1 MSATTMEQLEI
12 QVNSSSTN
20 AVEGIS
26 KLSRSLNRLNT
37 VLKGSFDT
45 SNVVQGIQTLNAGLK
60 QLDGSAA
67 DKLRNIAESLKAI
80 KSVGAVTVSV
90 TDGDSDINKL
100 KLEVKSLREELDKL
114 TTSSAR
120 KSTNTSFWSSLR
132 VAING
137 VSSSMS
143 SQKTTTDTNTASMNK
158 QATTG
163 SRLASVLYS
172 LRDAYQ
178 AAASGNNNMAK
189 SNENSGKSYTDLLS
203 KGTIF
208 FNIAKATW
216 GTIKGLID
224 QSNQYTENLNLFT
237 ASLGEYAGE
246 AQQFAERASE
256 VLGID
261 PSEFMRNEGTFNS
274 IIEGFGV
281 ANDQAYLMSKNLTQL
296 GYDISS
302 FYNTDV
308 ETAMQKLQSGISGEL
323 EPLRRL
329 GYDLSVARLQQEAY
343 NLGISKSVSNMTQAE
358 KSQLRYY
365 AIMTQVTQVQGD
377 MARTL
382 NAPAN
387 QLRVFQAQCTMA
399 ARAIGNIFIPIL
411 NKVLPYLIAFAKIV
425 RLVASA
431 IAGVFGFKLPKVD
444 YSGMNAG
451 AKAMGNLGDKTDGAN
466 NSLGKTPKKVNKVT
480 KALKKLKNATIGIDE
495 LNIISPDTNSSPSGS
510 GGSGGIGG
518 GGGGGIGGIGGGDLG
533 FKLPEYDFLKGA
545 IGAKTDEIVKKIK
558 KAIKTITLILGGA
571 LLAVGAIIFFFA
583 GKNVKGLGIGL
594 GLMVAGAATLAAGIA
609 FGLNNDV
616 IENIKNICSAIAG
629 VLGGA
634 MLALGALFL
643 FYGWKNP
650 KGMALGLGLMVVGAA
665 SLGTAIAVKLNGNI
679 SDEILS
685 ILSTIAKILGGAL
698 LAVGAIIFFFGG
710 KTPTS
715 MSLGLGLMIAGAVTL
730 AAGIGLGTGSIVN
743 DVKRMITQ
751 IMIVVGAATLA
762 IGAILVAA
770 GFLTKG
776 IPLMIAGVSS
786 LVTAAVINKNAIA
799 KFITGSVKS
808 VWKLIEDNS
817 VFFMFLGLI
826 LLISGIGIPLGIGL
840 LGLGAAGLYT
850 SLSRSDSGASK
861 FLAKVNKFFKS
872 IKDAWDDFV
881 GWCSKAWENFKKSKF
896 FSWLFGGDDK
906 GTKKTKGGGFDNKF
920 LSGYTKDSL
929 KVGETVGKNVKKGT
943 EKGWG
948 DSAKGF
954 FEKYLKPMKETSK
967 RTKVDAP
974 KPQLED
980 NTGELWKQFKGWW
993 KKKTGTPLSVKGTVE
1008 LAQKGWKSVQDW
1020 VSKYIG
1026 EPVSESVKLAKE
1038 KWKTVKDWVG
1048 KHIGGAFSEKVKLAK
1063 EKWEDVKSWV
1073 SKHLGGDFFEN
1084 VGLSKTWDTVLKWV
1098 KEHTGGI
1105 FYKGV
1110 HLLKSFGKG
1119 IQTVKDWLTQ
1129 KPQSGG
1135 EVKKK
1140 IGVTKTKSWAS
1151 GIASWI
1157 KGKGNWGGSVKKE
1170 IGVSKS
1176 KDWNIG
1182 GIAKWIIRNY
1192 MGGKVAKPINLK
1204 TNGWSK
1210 VSSWITKSHMGG
1222 NVAKA
1227 IDLAKGN
1234 WKKKSVAGWVG
1245 SKDNI
1250 GDPVEKSIN
1259 LVKGNWAKKSVA
1271 EWVKDHSSSNSV
1283 TVKVNLKKN
1292 GGKTAGGGIFTK
1304 RDFTLLAGGGVITDS
1319 IWKATPKYAGGTNNA
1334 HGSMFIAG
1342 EAGAELVGHINGR
1355 TEVMNRFQLASVME
1369 HAIVVGMSRF
1379 TQFWSE
1385 LSKNVV
1391 LCANG
1396 VINAVLVSADAING
1410 NMAMATATSYEGV
1423 NRLARYAVSDDSR
1436 NINND
1441 RISNEEWKRNMR
1453 DFYVEYVEPTLKG
1466 IANDTKRQAD
1476 KKETTVVQ
1484 IGNKTVAKSI
1494 REQEKANGYR
1504 FTK

>member
-26 KLSRSLNRLNT
+26 KLSRSLSRLNT

-67 DKLRNIAESLKAI
+67 DKLKNIAESLKAL
-80 KSVGAVTVSV
+80 KSTGSV
-90 TDGDSDINKL
+90 NISITDGDSDIDKL

-114 TTSSAR
+114 TTSSGR
-120 KSTNTSFWSSLR
+120 TSTNTSVWSSLR
-132 VAING
+132 VAINS
-137 VSSSMS
+137 VSASMS
-143 SQKTTTDTNTASMNK
+143 SQKAKADQNTASMNQ
-158 QATTG
+158 QAATG
-163 SRLASVLYS
+163 SKLINVLYS
-172 LRDAYQ
+172 LRNAYQ
-178 AAASGNNNMAK
+178 ATASSNNNMAN
-189 SNENSGKSYTDLLS
+189 SNKGSGKSYTDLLS
-203 KGTIF
+203 KMTIWI
-208 FNIAKATW
+208 NAGKAVL
-216 GTIKGLID
+216 GTIKGVID
-224 QSNQYTENLNLFT
+224 QSNQYTEDLNLFT
-237 ASLGEYAGE
+237 AAMGEYAGE

-261 PSEFMRNEGTFNS
+261 PGEFMRNEGTFNS

-302 FYNTDV
+302 FFNTDV

-431 IAGVFGFKLPKVD
+431 IASVFGFKLPKVD
-444 YSGMNAG
+444 YSGMNTG
-451 AKAMGNLGDKTDGAN
+451 AKAMGDLADKTNGAN

-558 KAIKTITLILGGA
+558 KAVKTITLILGGA
-571 LLAVGAIIFFFA
+571 LLAVGAIVFFFA

-616 IENIKNICSAIAG
+616 IENIKNVCSAIAG

-634 MLALGALFL
+634 LLALGAIFL
-643 FYGWKNP
+643 FYGGKYP
-650 KGMALGLGLMVVGAA
+650 KGMAIGLGLMVLGAV
-665 SLGTAIAVKLNGNI
+665 SLGTAIAVQLNGNI
-679 SDEILS
+679 SKEIS
-685 ILSTIAKILGGAL
+685 STLSTIAKILGGAM
-698 LAVGAIIFFFGG
+698 LALGAILFFFGG
-710 KTPTS
+710 KIPKT

-730 AAGIGLGTGSIVN
+730 ATGIGLGTGSIVS

-762 IGAILVAA
+762 IGAILVAC

-776 IPLMIAGVSS
+776 IPLMLAGVSS
-786 LVTAAVINKNAIA
+786 LVTAAAINKNAIA
-799 KFITGSVKS
+799 KFLSGSLKS
-808 VWKLIEDNS
+808 IWKVIENNS
-817 VFFMFLGLI
+817 AFFIFIGL
-826 LLISGIGIPLGIGL
+826 LMLISGTFVPLGIGL
-840 LGLGAAGLYT
+840 IGLGAAGLYT

-861 FLAKVNKFFKS
+861 VLAKINKFFKS

-881 GWCSKAWENFKKSKF
+881 DWCSKAWENFKKSKF
-896 FSWLFGGDDK
+896 FGWLFGDDK
-906 GTKKTKGGGFDNKF
+906 STKKTKSGGMDNKF

-993 KKKTGTPLSVKGTVE
+993 KKKTGTPLSVKGMVE
-1008 LAQKGWKSVQDW
+1008 LGQKGWKSVQDW

-1038 KWKTVKDWVG
+1038 KWNTVKDWV
-1048 KHIGGAFSEKVKLAK
+1048 KDHVGGMFSEKVKLAK

-1073 SKHLGGDFFEN
+1073 SNFLGGDFFEN

-1140 IGVTKTKSWAS
+1140 VGVTKSKGWLN
-1151 GIASWI
+1151 GIAEWI

-1192 MGGKVAKPINLK
+1192 MGGKVAKPIDLK
-1204 TNGWSK
+1204 KNGWSK
-1210 VSSWITKSHMGG
+1210 VSSW
-1222 NVAKA
+1222 V
-1227 IDLAKGN
+1227 
-1234 WKKKSVAGWVG
+1234 KKF
-1245 SKDNI
+1245 I
-1250 GDPVEKSIN
+1250 GDPVKSAVA
-1259 LVKGNWAKKSVA
+1259 LTKKGWENVGKWVGSEGNIGDSVEAKIKLAKSGWSHSVA
-1271 EWVKDHSSSNSV
+1271 KWVKDNSKSEEV
-1283 TVKVNLKKN
+1283 IVYVKLKKKGAN
-1292 GGKTAGGGIFTK
+1292 GAAGGGIFTK
-1304 RDFTLLAGGGVITDS
+1304 RDFTFFASGGVITDS

-1369 HAIVVGMSRF
+1369 HSIVVGMSRF

-1453 DFYVEYVEPTLKG
+1453 DFYVEYVEPTLRD

-1484 IGNKTVAKSI
+1484 IGNKTVAKAV

>member
-67 DKLRNIAESLKAI
+67 DKLKNIAESLKAL
-80 KSVGAVTVSV
+80 KSTGSV
-90 TDGDSDINKL
+90 NISITDGDSDIDKL
-100 KLEVKSLREELDKL
+100 KLEVNSLREELDKL

-120 KSTNTSFWSSLR
+120 KSTNTSVWSSLR
-132 VAING
+132 VAINS
-137 VSSSMS
+137 VSASMS
-143 SQKTTTDTNTASMNK
+143 SQKAKADQNTASMNN
-158 QATTG
+158 QAATG
-163 SRLASVLYS
+163 SKLISVLYS
-172 LRDAYQ
+172 LRNAYQ
-178 AAASGNNNMAK
+178 AAASSNNNMAN
-189 SNENSGKSYTDLLS
+189 SNKGSGKSYTDLLS
-203 KGTIF
+203 KMTIWI
-208 FNIAKATW
+208 NGGKAIL
-216 GTIKGLID
+216 GTIKGFID
-224 QSNQYTENLNLFT
+224 QSNQYTEDLNLFT
-237 ASLGEYAGE
+237 AAMGEYAGE

-261 PSEFMRNEGTFNS
+261 PGEFMRNEGTFNS
-274 IIEGFGV
+274 IITGFGV

-296 GYDISS
+296 GYDLSS

-323 EPLRRL
+323 EPLRRW
-329 GYDLSVARLQQEAY
+329 GYDLSVARLQQEAL

-399 ARAIGNIFIPIL
+399 ARAIGDVFIPIL

-425 RLVASA
+425 RMVFAG
-431 IAGVFGFKLPKVD
+431 IAKMFHVELPKPD
-444 YSGMNAG
+444 YSGMNTG
-451 AKAMGNLGDKTDGAN
+451 AKAMGDLADKTNGAN

-545 IGAKTDEIVKKIK
+545 VGAKTDEIVKKIK
-558 KAIKTITLILGGA
+558 KAVKTITLILGGA
-571 LLAVGAIIFFFA
+571 LLAIGAIVFFFA
-583 GKNVKGLGIGL
+583 GKDPKGLGIGL
-594 GLMVAGAATLAAGIA
+594 GLMVAGAVTLAAGIA

-616 IENIKNICSAIAG
+616 IENIKNVCSAIAG

-634 MLALGALFL
+634 LLALGAIFL
-643 FYGWKNP
+643 FYGGKYP
-650 KGMALGLGLMVVGAA
+650 KGMAIGLGLMVLGAV
-665 SLGTAIAVKLNGNI
+665 SLGTAIAVQLNGNI
-679 SDEILS
+679 SKEIS
-685 ILSTIAKILGGAL
+685 STLSTIAKILGGAM
-698 LAVGAIIFFFGG
+698 LALGAILFFFGG
-710 KTPTS
+710 KIPRS

-730 AAGIGLGTGSIVN
+730 ATGIGLGTGSIVS
-743 DVKRMITQ
+743 DVKRIITQ

-762 IGAILVAA
+762 IGAILVAC
-770 GFLTKG
+770 GVLTKG

-799 KFITGSVKS
+799 KFLSSSLKS
-808 VWKLIEDNS
+808 IWKVIENNS
-817 VFFMFLGLI
+817 AFFIFIGL
-826 LLISGIGIPLGIGL
+826 LMLISGIWIPLGIGL
-840 LGLGAAGLYT
+840 IGLGAAGLYT

-861 FLAKVNKFFKS
+861 VLAKINKFFKS

-881 GWCSKAWENFKKSKF
+881 GWCSEAWENFKKSKF
-896 FSWLFGGDDK
+896 FSWLTGDD
-906 GTKKTKGGGFDNKF
+906 TTAKKNKSGGMDNKF

-980 NTGELWKQFKGWW
+980 NTGELWKQFKAWW
-993 KKKTGTPLSVKGTVE
+993 KQKTGTPLSVKGMVE

-1038 KWKTVKDWVG
+1038 KWDTVKKWVG
-1048 KHIGGAFSEKVKLAK
+1048 KHVGGMFSEKVKLAQ
-1063 EKWEDVKSWV
+1063 EKWDDVKSWV
-1073 SKHLGGDFFEN
+1073 SKFLGGDFFEN

-1140 IGVTKTKSWAS
+1140 VGVTKTKSWAS

-1192 MGGKVAKPINLK
+1192 MGGKVAKPIDLK
-1204 TNGWSK
+1204 KNGWSK
-1210 VSSWITKSHMGG
+1210 VSSWISKSYMGG
-1222 NVAKA
+1222 KVAKA
-1227 IDLAKGN
+1227 IDLTKG
-1234 WKKKSVAGWVG
+1234 WKGDTVAEWVKSKSGDSVG
-1245 SKDNI
+1245 KAVS
-1250 GDPVEKSIN
+1250 
-1259 LVKGNWAKKSVA
+1259 LVKGNWKGKSVA
-1271 EWVKDHSSSNSV
+1271 EWVKANSKSEEV
-1283 TVKVNLKKN
+1283 VVSVKLKKK
-1292 GGKTAGGGIFTK
+1292 GARGAAGGGIFTK
-1304 RDFTLLAGGGVITDS
+1304 RDFTFLASGGVITDS

-1453 DFYVEYVEPTLKG
+1453 DFYVEYVEPTLRG

-1484 IGNKTVAKSI
+1484 IGNKTVAKAV
-1494 REQEKANGYR
+1494 REQEKANGYK

>member
-12 QVNSSSTN
+12 QINSSSTN

-37 VLKGSFDT
+37 VLKNSFDT

-67 DKLRNIAESLKAI
+67 DKLRNIAESLKAL
-80 KSVGAVTVSV
+80 KSVGTVTVSV
-90 TDGDSDINKL
+90 TNGDSDVNKIR
-100 KLEVKSLREELDKL
+100 VKVESLRQSMGNLTETLN
-114 TTSSAR
+114 TTSTAAS
-120 KSTNTSFWSSLR
+120 KTNSSLNALSTGVSAAKTNQSSLSASSIQSATGMNKMSANALSLRAVLSSLKNATQR
-132 VAING
+132 VADSNDNMSK
-137 VSSSMS
+137 SSV
-143 SQKTTTDTNTASMNK
+143 K
-158 QATTG
+158 AT
-163 SRLASVLYS
+163 L
-172 LRDAYQ
+172 
-178 AAASGNNNMAK
+178 
-189 SNENSGKSYTDLLS
+189 SYTDLLS
-203 KGTIF
+203 KAAIWIGTAKTIF
-208 FNIAKATW
+208 
-216 GTIKGLID
+216 GTIKSFVD
-224 QSNQYTENLNLFT
+224 KSNQYVEDLNLFT

-246 AQQFAERASE
+246 AQKFAERASE
-256 VLGID
+256 ILGID
-261 PSEFMRNEGTFNS
+261 PSEFMRNEGVFNS

-296 GYDISS
+296 GYDLSS

-308 ETAMQKLQSGISGEL
+308 ETAMQKLQSGVSGEL
-323 EPLRRL
+323 EPLRRW
-329 GYDLSVARLQQEAY
+329 GYDLSVARLQQEAL

-387 QLRVFQAQCTMA
+387 QLRVFKAQCIMA
-399 ARAIGNIFIPIL
+399 ARAIGDVFIPII

-425 RLVASA
+425 RMVFAG
-431 IAGVFGFKLPKVD
+431 IAKVFGFSLPKVD
-444 YSGMNAG
+444 YSGINTG
-451 AKAMGNLGDKTDGAN
+451 AKAMGNLGDKTNGAN
-466 NSLGKTPKKVNKVT
+466 NALGKTPKKVNKVT

-545 IGAKTDEIVKKIK
+545 VASKADEIVKKIK
-558 KAIKTITLILGGA
+558 STVKKIALILGGA
-571 LLAVGAIIFFFA
+571 LLAVGAILFFF
-583 GKNVKGLGIGL
+583 GGLKEKG
-594 GLMVAGAATLAAGIA
+594 
-609 FGLNNDV
+609 
-616 IENIKNICSAIAG
+616 
-629 VLGGA
+629 
-634 MLALGALFL
+634 
-643 FYGWKNP
+643 
-650 KGMALGLGLMVVGAA
+650 LGLGLMAAGAVMFGTGVAA
-665 SLGTAIAVKLNGNI
+665 SLNGKVSKDIMKILTEITA
-679 SDEILS
+679 
-685 ILSTIAKILGGAL
+685 ILGGAL
-698 LAVGAIIFFFGG
+698 LA
-710 KTPTS
+710 
-715 MSLGLGLMIAGAVTL
+715 LGAVLFFTGGSKAL
-730 AAGIGLGTGSIVN
+730 GIGLMVAGATSLVASIGLSTGAITN
-743 DVKRMITQ
+743 DIKRMVTQ
-751 IMIVVGAATLA
+751 ITLIVAAATLA
-762 IGAILVAA
+762 IGAILLYFGQIKLAVPLLLIGVA
-770 GFLTKG
+770 
-776 IPLMIAGVSS
+776 S
-786 LVTAAVINKNAIA
+786 LVTAVGINKNAIV
-799 KFITGSVKS
+799 KFISSGIKAVWKFIQNFSACFIVLGVTMIMSEAMMPIGIALLALGATALVSGIVTDGGGNIKSSVKS
-808 VWKLIEDNS
+808 FMTATKKIIMNVGKLALGVLLLMVPGLQS
-817 VFFMFLGLI
+817 RGLGLI
-826 LLISGIGIPLGIGL
+826 ADGL
-840 LGLGAAGLYT
+840 DGLKGKG
-850 SLSRSDSGASK
+850 DSGFSK
-861 FLAKVNKFFKS
+861 VLGKVSGFFKG
-872 IKDAWDDFV
+872 IKKLWDDFYK
-881 GWCSKAWENFKKSKF
+881 WCGEAWKNFKKSKF
-896 FSWLFGGDDK
+896 FGWLFADDDK
-906 GTKKTKGGGFDNKF
+906 STKKTKGGGFDNKF

-980 NTGELWKQFKGWW
+980 NTAELWKQFKGWW
-993 KKKTGTPLSVKGTVE
+993 EKKTGTPLSVKGMVE
-1008 LAQKGWKSVQDW
+1008 LTQKGWKSVQDW

-1048 KHIGGAFSEKVKLAK
+1048 NHIGGAFSEKVNLAK

-1073 SKHLGGDFFEN
+1073 SKFLGGDFFEN

-1135 EVKKK
+1135 EVKKQ
-1140 IGVTKTKSWAS
+1140 IGVTKTKSWSS
-1151 GIASWI
+1151 GIAAWI

-1192 MGGKVAKPINLK
+1192 MGGKVAKPIDLK
-1204 TNGWSK
+1204 KNGWSK
-1210 VSSWITKSHMGG
+1210 VSSWVSKFKGNPVNAAVKLAKKDWKTVGEWVGSKGNTGDPVKKSI
-1222 NVAKA
+1222 N
-1227 IDLAKGN
+1227 LAKGN
-1234 WKKKSVAGWVG
+1234 WAG
-1245 SKDNI
+1245 KT
-1250 GDPVEKSIN
+1250 VE
-1259 LVKGNWAKKSVA
+1259 
-1271 EWVKDHSSSNSV
+1271 EWVKKHSTGNGITV
-1283 TVKVNLKKN
+1283 TVNLKKK
-1292 GGKTAGGGIFTK
+1292 GGKAAGGGIFTK

-1396 VINAVLVSADAING
+1396 VINAVLVSSDAING
-1410 NMAMATATSYEGV
+1410 NMAMATATSYEGI
-1423 NRLARYAVSDDSR
+1423 NRLARYAVSEDSR

-1441 RISNEEWKRNMR
+1441 RISDEEWKRNMR

>member
-12 QVNSSSTN
+12 QINSSSTN

-26 KLSRSLNRLNT
+26 KLSRSLNRLNA
-37 VLKGSFDT
+37 VLKSSFDT
-45 SNVVQGIQTLNAGLK
+45 SNIVQGIQTLNAGLK

-67 DKLRNIAESLKAI
+67 DKLRNIAESLKAL
-80 KSVGAVTVSV
+80 KSVGTVTVSI
-90 TDGDSDINKL
+90 TNGDSDVNKL
-100 KLEVKSLREELDKL
+100 RVEVESLRQSMGNL
-114 TTSSAR
+114 TETLNATSTAASKTNSSLTALSTGVSAAKTSQSSLSASSIR
-120 KSTNTSFWSSLR
+120 SATGMDRMSTTGLSLR
-132 VAING
+132 VILSSLKNAIQGAADSNNDMAN
-137 VSSSMS
+137 SSKKTSM
-143 SQKTTTDTNTASMNK
+143 
-158 QATTG
+158 
-163 SRLASVLYS
+163 
-172 LRDAYQ
+172 
-178 AAASGNNNMAK
+178 
-189 SNENSGKSYTDLLS
+189 SYTDLLS
-203 KGTIF
+203 KASIWFG
-208 FNIAKATW
+208 IAKKIFGA
-216 GTIKGLID
+216 IKSCVD
-224 QSNQYTENLNLFT
+224 QSNQYVEDVNLFT
-237 ASLGEYAGE
+237 ASMGEYAGE
-246 AQQFAERASE
+246 AQKFAERASE

-261 PSEFMRNEGTFNS
+261 PGEFMRNEGTFNS

-296 GYDISS
+296 GYDLSS

-323 EPLRRL
+323 EPLRRW
-329 GYDLSVARLQQEAY
+329 GYDLSVARLQQEAL

-387 QLRVFQAQCTMA
+387 QLRVFKAQCIMA
-399 ARAIGNIFIPIL
+399 ARAIGDVFIPLL

-425 RLVASA
+425 RMVFAG
-431 IAGVFGFKLPKVD
+431 IAKLFGFSLPKVD

-518 GGGGGIGGIGGGDLG
+518 GGGGGIGGIGGSDLG

-545 IGAKTDEIVKKIK
+545 VASKADEIVKKIK
-558 KAIKTITLILGGA
+558 SAVKKIALILGGA
-571 LLAVGAIIFFFA
+571 LLAVGAILFFF
-583 GKNVKGLGIGL
+583 GGLEEKG
-594 GLMVAGAATLAAGIA
+594 
-609 FGLNNDV
+609 
-616 IENIKNICSAIAG
+616 
-629 VLGGA
+629 
-634 MLALGALFL
+634 
-643 FYGWKNP
+643 
-650 KGMALGLGLMVVGAA
+650 LGLGLMAAGAVMFGTGIAA
-665 SLGTAIAVKLNGNI
+665 SLNGKVSKDIMKILTEITA
-679 SDEILS
+679 
-685 ILSTIAKILGGAL
+685 ILGGAL
-698 LAVGAIIFFFGG
+698 LALGAVLFFTGG
-710 KTPTS
+710 PKA
-715 MSLGLGLMIAGAVTL
+715 LGIGLMVAGATSLV
-730 AAGIGLGTGSIVN
+730 ASIGLGTGAITN
-743 DVKRMITQ
+743 DIKRMVTQ
-751 IMIVVGAATLA
+751 IMLIVAAATLA
-762 IGAILVAA
+762 IGAILLYFGQIKLAV
-770 GFLTKG
+770 
-776 IPLMIAGVSS
+776 PLLLIGVTS
-786 LVTAAVINKNAIA
+786 LVTAVGINKNAIV
-799 KFITGSVKS
+799 KFISSGIKA
-808 VWKLIEDNS
+808 VWKFIQNFS
-817 VFFMFLGLI
+817 ACFIVLGVTMI
-826 LLISGIGIPLGIGL
+826 MSGVMIPLGIALLALGATALVSGL
-840 LGLGAAGLYT
+840 VTDDGGNIKSGVKSFMTATKKIIMNVGKLALGVLLLMVPGLQSRGLGLIADGLDG
-850 SLSRSDSGASK
+850 LKGKGDSGFSK
-861 FLAKVNKFFKS
+861 VLGKVSGFFKG
-872 IKDAWDDFV
+872 IKNLWDEFYK
-881 GWCSKAWENFKKSKF
+881 WCGEAWENFKKSKF
-896 FSWLFGGDDK
+896 FSWLFGDDDK
-906 GTKKTKGGGFDNKF
+906 STKKTKGGGFDNKF

-929 KVGETVGKNVKKGT
+929 KIGETVGKNVKKGT

-993 KKKTGTPLSVKGTVE
+993 KKKTGTPLSVKGMVE
-1008 LAQKGWKSVQDW
+1008 LAQKGWRSVQDW

-1038 KWKTVKDWVG
+1038 KWDTVKKWVG
-1048 KHIGGAFSEKVKLAK
+1048 KHVGGMFSEKIKLAK

-1151 GIASWI
+1151 GIAAWI

-1210 VSSWITKSHMGG
+1210 VSSWIIKSHMGG

-1250 GDPVEKSIN
+1250 GDPVDKSIN

-1271 EWVKDHSSSNSV
+1271 GWVKANSSSNSV
-1283 TVKVNLKKN
+1283 TVTVNLKKK
-1292 GGKTAGGGIFTK
+1292 GGKAAGGGIFTK

>member
-12 QVNSSSTN
+12 QINSSSTN

-26 KLSRSLNRLNT
+26 KLSRSLNRLNA
-37 VLKGSFDT
+37 VLKSSFDT

-158 QATTG
+158 QAATG
-163 SRLASVLYS
+163 SRLTSVLYS
-172 LRDAYQ
+172 LRNAYQ
-178 AAASGNNNMAK
+178 AAATSNNNMAK
-189 SNENSGKSYTDLLS
+189 SNEGSGKSYTDLLS
-203 KGTIF
+203 KGTIWI
-208 FNIAKATW
+208 NTAKAMW
-216 GTIKGLID
+216 GTIKGFID
-224 QSNQYTENLNLFT
+224 QSNQYTENVNLFT

-261 PSEFMRNEGTFNS
+261 PGEFMRNEGTFNS
-274 IIEGFGV
+274 IIRGFGV

-387 QLRVFQAQCTMA
+387 QLRVFQAQCVMA

-518 GGGGGIGGIGGGDLG
+518 GGGGGGIGGIGGGDLG
-533 FKLPEYDFLKGA
+533 FELPEYDFLKGA

-558 KAIKTITLILGGA
+558 KAVKTITLILGGA

-583 GKNVKGLGIGL
+583 GKDVKGLGIGL

-698 LAVGAIIFFFGG
+698 LALGAIIFFFGG
-710 KTPTS
+710 KLPKT
-715 MSLGLGLMIAGAVTL
+715 MSLGLGLMVAGAVTL

-762 IGAILVAA
+762 IDAILVAC
-770 GFLTKG
+770 GVLTKG

-799 KFITGSVKS
+799 KFLTNSLKS
-808 VWKLIEDNS
+808 VWRVIENNS
-817 VFFMFLGLI
+817 VFFIFIGLL

-840 LGLGAAGLYT
+840 IGLGAAGLYT

-881 GWCSKAWENFKKSKF
+881 DWCSKAWENFKKSKF

-906 GTKKTKGGGFDNKF
+906 STKKTKGGGFDNKF

-993 KKKTGTPLSVKGTVE
+993 KQKTGTPLSVKGMVE

-1038 KWKTVKDWVG
+1038 KWKTVKEWVG
-1048 KHIGGAFSEKVKLAK
+1048 KHIGGAFSEKVNLAK

-1119 IQTVKDWLTQ
+1119 IQTVKEWLTQ

-1140 IGVTKTKSWAS
+1140 VGVTKTKSWSS
-1151 GIASWI
+1151 GIAAWI

-1192 MGGKVAKPINLK
+1192 MGGKVAKPIDLK
-1204 TNGWSK
+1204 KNGWSK

-1222 NVAKA
+1222 NVSKA
-1227 IDLAKGN
+1227 IGLTKG
-1234 WKKKSVAGWVG
+1234 WKGDTVADWVKSKSGEDVG
-1245 SKDNI
+1245 KAVD
-1250 GDPVEKSIN
+1250 
-1259 LVKGNWAKKSVA
+1259 LVKGNWSKYKSVA
-1271 EWVKDHSSSNSV
+1271 GWVKDHSSSNSV
-1283 TVKVNLKKN
+1283 TVTVNLKKK
-1292 GGKTAGGGIFTK
+1292 GGKAAGGGIFTK

-1504 FTK
+1504 FTM

>member
-12 QVNSSSTN
+12 QINSSSTN

-67 DKLRNIAESLKAI
+67 DKLKNIAESLKVL
-80 KSVGAVTVSV
+80 KSTGSV
-90 TDGDSDINKL
+90 NISITDGDSDIDKL

-114 TTSSAR
+114 TTSSAK
-120 KSTNTSFWSSLR
+120 KSTNTSVWSSLR
-132 VAING
+132 VAINS
-137 VSSSMS
+137 VSASMS
-143 SQKTTTDTNTASMNK
+143 SQKTKADQNTASMNQ
-158 QATTG
+158 QAATG
-163 SRLASVLYS
+163 SKLINVLYS
-172 LRDAYQ
+172 LRNAYQ
-178 AAASGNNNMAK
+178 AAASSNNNMAN
-189 SNENSGKSYTDLLS
+189 SNKGSGKSYTDLLS
-203 KGTIF
+203 KMTIWV
-208 FNIAKATW
+208 NAGKATL
-216 GTIKGLID
+216 GAIKGVID
-224 QSNQYTENLNLFT
+224 QSNQYTEDLNLFT
-237 ASLGEYAGE
+237 AAMGEYAGE

-261 PSEFMRNEGTFNS
+261 PGEFMRNEGTFNS

-302 FYNTDV
+302 FFNTDV
-308 ETAMQKLQSGISGEL
+308 ESAMQKLQSGISGEL

-444 YSGMNAG
+444 YSGMNTG
-451 AKAMGNLGDKTDGAN
+451 AKAMGDLADKTNGAN

-495 LNIISPDTNSSPSGS
+495 LNIISPDTNNSPSGS

-545 IGAKTDEIVKKIK
+545 IGSKTDEIVKKIK
-558 KAIKTITLILGGA
+558 TAVKTITLILGGA
-571 LLAVGAIIFFFA
+571 LLAVGAIVFFFA

-634 MLALGALFL
+634 MLALGAIFL
-643 FYGWKNP
+643 FYGGKYP
-650 KGMALGLGLMVVGAA
+650 KGMAIGLGLMVLGAV

-679 SDEILS
+679 SDEILG

-698 LAVGAIIFFFGG
+698 LALGAILFFFGG
-710 KTPTS
+710 KTPKS

-730 AAGIGLGTGSIVN
+730 ATGIGMGTGSIVS

-817 VFFMFLGLI
+817 VFLMFLGLI
-826 LLISGIGIPLGIGL
+826 LLISGIGVPLGIGL

-881 GWCSKAWENFKKSKF
+881 DWCSKAWENFKKSKF

-980 NTGELWKQFKGWW
+980 NTAELWKQFKGWW
-993 KKKTGTPLSVKGTVE
+993 KKKTGTPLSVKGMVE

-1151 GIASWI
+1151 GIAAWI

-1192 MGGKVAKPINLK
+1192 MGGKVAKPIDLK
-1204 TNGWSK
+1204 KNGWSK
-1210 VSSWITKSHMGG
+1210 VSSWVKKSIGDP
-1222 NVAKA
+1222 VKA
-1227 IDLAKGN
+1227 VVKLAKKDWETVGKWVGSKDN
-1234 WKKKSVAGWVG
+1234 KGGAVDAYVKLAKSGWGKSVAGWV
-1245 SKDNI
+1245 KDNS
-1250 GDPVEKSIN
+1250 KSEEVI
-1259 LVKGNWAKKSVA
+1259 
-1271 EWVKDHSSSNSV
+1271 V
-1283 TVKVNLKKN
+1283 TVKLKKKGAN
-1292 GGKTAGGGIFTK
+1292 GAAGGGIFTK
-1304 RDFTLLAGGGVITDS
+1304 RDFTFLASGGVITDS

>member
-12 QVNSSSTN
+12 QINSSSTN

-26 KLSRSLNRLNT
+26 KLSRSLNRLNA
-37 VLKGSFDT
+37 VLKSSFDT

-67 DKLRNIAESLKAI
+67 DKLRNIAESLKAL
-80 KSVGAVTVSV
+80 KSVGTVTVSV
-90 TDGDSDINKL
+90 TNGDSDVNKIRV
-100 KLEVKSLREELDKL
+100 EVESLRQSMGNLTETLN
-114 TTSSAR
+114 TTSTAAR
-120 KSTNTSFWSSLR
+120 KTNSSLT
-132 VAING
+132 ALSTG
-137 VSSSMS
+137 VSAAKTSQSSLSASSIQSATGMNRMSATSLSLRAVLSSLKNAIQGVADSNDNMSNSSGKASMS
-143 SQKTTTDTNTASMNK
+143 
-158 QATTG
+158 
-163 SRLASVLYS
+163 
-172 LRDAYQ
+172 
-178 AAASGNNNMAK
+178 
-189 SNENSGKSYTDLLS
+189 YTELLS
-203 KGTIF
+203 KGSIWIAAFKAIKQTIGSF
-208 FNIAKATW
+208 
-216 GTIKGLID
+216 ID
-224 QSNQYTENLNLFT
+224 QSNQYVEDLNLFT
-237 ASLGEYAGE
+237 ASMGEYAGE
-246 AQQFAERASE
+246 AQKFAERASE

-296 GYDISS
+296 GYDLSS

-323 EPLRRL
+323 EPLRRW
-329 GYDLSVARLQQEAY
+329 GYDLSVARLQQEAL

-387 QLRVFQAQCTMA
+387 QLRVFQAQCVMA
-399 ARAIGNIFIPIL
+399 ARAIGDVFIPIL

-425 RLVASA
+425 RMVFAG
-431 IAGVFGFKLPKVD
+431 IAKLFGFSLPKVD
-444 YSGMNAG
+444 YSGINTG
-451 AKAMGNLGDKTDGAN
+451 AKAMGNLGDKTNGAN

-518 GGGGGIGGIGGGDLG
+518 GGGGGIGGIGGSDLG

-545 IGAKTDEIVKKIK
+545 VASKADEIVKKIK
-558 KAIKTITLILGGA
+558 SAVKKIALILGGA
-571 LLAVGAIIFFFA
+571 LLAVGAILFFF
-583 GKNVKGLGIGL
+583 GGLKEKG
-594 GLMVAGAATLAAGIA
+594 
-609 FGLNNDV
+609 
-616 IENIKNICSAIAG
+616 
-629 VLGGA
+629 
-634 MLALGALFL
+634 
-643 FYGWKNP
+643 
-650 KGMALGLGLMVVGAA
+650 LGLGLMAAGAVTF
-665 SLGTAIAVKLNGNI
+665 GTAIAASLNGKVSKDI
-679 SDEILS
+679 MKILTEI
-685 ILSTIAKILGGAL
+685 TAILGGAL
-698 LAVGAIIFFFGG
+698 LALGAVLFFTGG
-710 KTPTS
+710 SKA
-715 MSLGLGLMIAGAVTL
+715 LGIGLMVAGATSLV
-730 AAGIGLGTGSIVN
+730 ASIGLGTGAITN
-743 DVKRMITQ
+743 DIKRMVTQ
-751 IMIVVGAATLA
+751 IMLIVAAATLA
-762 IGAILVAA
+762 IGAILLYFGQIKLAV
-770 GFLTKG
+770 
-776 IPLMIAGVSS
+776 PLLLIGVTS
-786 LVTAAVINKNAIA
+786 LVTAVGINKKAIV
-799 KFITGSVKS
+799 KFISSGIKA
-808 VWKLIEDNS
+808 VWKFIQNFS
-817 VFFMFLGLI
+817 ACFIVMGVTMI
-826 LLISGIGIPLGIGL
+826 MSGVMIPLGIALLALGATALVSGL
-840 LGLGAAGLYT
+840 VTDDGGNIKSSVKSFMTATKKIIMNVGKLALGVLLLMVPGLQSRGLGLIADGLDG
-850 SLSRSDSGASK
+850 LKGKGDSGFSEV
-861 FLAKVNKFFKS
+861 LGKVSGFFKG
-872 IKDAWDDFV
+872 IKNLWDEFYKWCGEAWN
-881 GWCSKAWENFKKSKF
+881 NFKKSKF
-896 FSWLFGGDDK
+896 FSWLFGDDDK
-906 GTKKTKGGGFDNKF
+906 STKKTKGGGFDNKF

-980 NTGELWKQFKGWW
+980 NTAELWKQFKGWW
-993 KKKTGTPLSVKGTVE
+993 KKKTGTPLSVKGMVE
-1008 LAQKGWKSVQDW
+1008 LAQKGWRSVQEW
-1020 VSKYIG
+1020 VSKYIS

-1038 KWKTVKDWVG
+1038 KWENVKDWVG
-1048 KHIGGAFSEKVKLAK
+1048 KHIGGAFSEKVDLAK

-1084 VGLSKTWDTVLKWV
+1084 IGLSKTWDTVLKWV

-1119 IQTVKDWLTQ
+1119 IQTVKGWLTQ
-1129 KPQSGG
+1129 KSQSGG
-1135 EVKKK
+1135 EVKKQ
-1140 IGVTKTKSWAS
+1140 IGVTKSKSWLK

-1176 KDWNIG
+1176 KDWNSG

-1192 MGGKVAKPINLK
+1192 MGGKVAKPIDLK
-1204 TNGWSK
+1204 KNGWSK
-1210 VSSWITKSHMGG
+1210 VSSWVSKFKGDAVKS
-1222 NVAKA
+1222 A
-1227 IDLAKGN
+1227 IDLIKGN
-1234 WKKKSVAGWVG
+1234 WKDKSVAGWVK
-1245 SKDNI
+1245 SSSSDNTANA
-1250 GDPVEKSIN
+1250 GIN

-1271 EWVKDHSSSNSV
+1271 GWVKANSSSNSV
-1283 TVKVNLKKN
+1283 TVTVNLKKK
-1292 GGKTAGGGIFTK
+1292 GSKAAGGGIFTK

-1436 NINND
+1436 SINND

>member
-12 QVNSSSTN
+12 QINSSSTN

-45 SNVVQGIQTLNAGLK
+45 SNIVQGIQTLNAGLK

-67 DKLRNIAESLKAI
+67 DKLKNIAESLKVL
-80 KSVGAVTVSV
+80 KSIGTVAVSV
-90 TDGDSDINKL
+90 TDGDSDIDKL
-100 KLEVKSLREELDKL
+100 RIEVEALRQSLDKL
-114 TTSSAR
+114 TTTINET
-120 KSTNTSFWSSLR
+120 STAVNKNISFWSSLKT
-132 VAING
+132 V
-137 VSSSMS
+137 VSAVKTALSSHTISSIQSTTGMDRMS
-143 SQKTTTDTNTASMNK
+143 ATASK
-158 QATTG
+158 
-163 SRLASVLYS
+163 LKIVLYS
-172 LRDAYQ
+172 LKNAIQGVAD
-178 AAASGNNNMAK
+178 SNNNMAK
-189 SNENSGKSYTDLLS
+189 SSGNANMSYTEMLS
-203 KGTIF
+203 KGSILINSVKAVKQTIDGF
-208 FNIAKATW
+208 IN
-216 GTIKGLID
+216 
-224 QSNQYTENLNLFT
+224 QSNQYVEDLNLFT
-237 ASLGEYAGE
+237 ASMGEYVGE
-246 AQQFAERASE
+246 AQKFAETASE
-256 VLGID
+256 ILGID
-261 PSEFMRNEGTFNS
+261 PGEFMRNEGTFNS
-274 IIEGFGV
+274 IIKGFGV

-302 FYNTDV
+302 FFNMDV
-308 ETAMQKLQSGISGEL
+308 ESAMQKLQSGISGEL

-343 NLGISKSVSNMTQAE
+343 NLGISESVSNMTQAE
-358 KSQLRYY
+358 KAQLRYY

-387 QLRVFQAQCTMA
+387 QLRVFQAQCIMA
-399 ARAIGNIFIPIL
+399 ARAIGDIFIPIL

-431 IAGVFGFKLPKVD
+431 IASLFGFKLPEVD
-444 YSGMNAG
+444 YSGMNTG
-451 AKAMGNLGDKTDGAN
+451 AKAMGNLADKTNGAN

-495 LNIISPDTNSSPSGS
+495 LNIISPDTNTSPSGS

-518 GGGGGIGGIGGGDLG
+518 GGGGGIGGFGGSDLG

-545 IGAKTDEIVKKIK
+545 VSSKADEVVEKIKSALKKI
-558 KAIKTITLILGGA
+558 ALILGGA
-571 LLAVGAIIFFFA
+571 LLAVGAILFFMSGTPKPKGLGLGLMAAGAITLGTAIAANLNGKVSKDIMGTLATITAILGGALLALGAIFFFMSGTPKA
-583 GKNVKGLGIGL
+583 KGLGL
-594 GLMVAGAATLAAGIA
+594 GLMVAGAATL
-609 FGLNNDV
+609 
-616 IENIKNICSAIAG
+616 
-629 VLGGA
+629 
-634 MLALGALFL
+634 
-643 FYGWKNP
+643 
-650 KGMALGLGLMVVGAA
+650 MA
-665 SLGTAIAVKLNGNI
+665 S
-679 SDEILS
+679 
-685 ILSTIAKILGGAL
+685 
-698 LAVGAIIFFFGG
+698 
-710 KTPTS
+710 
-715 MSLGLGLMIAGAVTL
+715 
-730 AAGIGLGTGSIVN
+730 IGLGTGAITK
-743 DVKRMITQ
+743 DIKRMVTQ
-751 IMIVVGAATLA
+751 VTLIVAGATLA
-762 IGAILVAA
+762 IGAILLYFGQIKLA
-770 GFLTKG
+770 
-776 IPLMIAGVSS
+776 IPLLLTGVTS
-786 LVTAAVINKNAIA
+786 LVTAIGINKNAIVN
-799 KFITGSVKS
+799 FIFSGIKS
-808 VWKLIEDNS
+808 VWKFIQNYS
-817 VFFMFLGLI
+817 ACFIVLGVT
-826 LLISGIGIPLGIGL
+826 LLISGVGMGLGMALLALGATALVSSITTDNGGKIKSSVKSFMAAAKKIILSAGKLILGVLLLMVPGL
-840 LGLGAAGLYT
+840 QTRGLGLIADGLDGFKGKG
-850 SLSRSDSGASK
+850 DSGFSK
-861 FLAKVNKFFKS
+861 ILGKVSGFFKS
-872 IKDAWDDFV
+872 IKKSWEDFYDWCGKAWD
-881 GWCSKAWENFKKSKF
+881 NFKKSKF
-896 FSWLFGGDDK
+896 GGWLFGDDDK
-906 GTKKTKGGGFDNKF
+906 STKKTRGGGFDNKF
-920 LSGYTKDSL
+920 LSGYTKDSF
-929 KVGETVGKNVKKGT
+929 KVGETVGKNVKDGT

-993 KKKTGTPLSVKGTVE
+993 KKKTGTPLSVKGMVE
-1008 LAQKGWKSVQDW
+1008 LVQKGWKSVQDW

-1026 EPVSESVKLAKE
+1026 EPVSETVKLVKE
-1038 KWKTVKDWVG
+1038 KWSTVKDWVS
-1048 KHIGGAFSEKVKLAK
+1048 KHIGGAFSEKVNLVKDKWNNVK
-1063 EKWEDVKSWV
+1063 EWV

-1084 VGLSKTWDTVLKWV
+1084 VGLSKTWDTVLKWI
-1098 KEHTGGI
+1098 KEHTGGN

-1119 IQTVKDWLTQ
+1119 VQTVKGWLTQ
-1129 KPQSGG
+1129 KSQSGG
-1135 EVKKK
+1135 EVKKP
-1140 IGVTKTKSWAS
+1140 IGVTKSKSWLK
-1151 GIASWI
+1151 GIATWI

-1192 MGGKVAKPINLK
+1192 MGGKVAKPIDLK
-1204 TNGWSK
+1204 KNGWSK
-1210 VSSWITKSHMGG
+1210 ISSWITKSHMGG
-1222 NVAKA
+1222 KVKKA
-1227 IDLAKGN
+1227 IDLTEGWKG
-1234 WKKKSVAGWVG
+1234 SVADWVG
-1245 SKDNI
+1245 SKSRS
-1250 GDPVEKSIN
+1250 GDAVKKSVN
-1259 LVKGNWAKKSVA
+1259 LVKGNWSGRSVA
-1271 EWVKDHSSSNSV
+1271 GWVRANSRSESV
-1283 TVKVNLKKN
+1283 TVQVNLKKK
-1292 GGKTAGGGIFTK
+1292 GSKAAGGGIFTK

-1436 NINND
+1436 NISSE
-1441 RISNEEWKRNMR
+1441 RLSNEEWKRNMR

-1494 REQEKANGYR
+1494 REQEKANGYK

>member
-26 KLSRSLNRLNT
+26 KLSRSLSRLNT

-67 DKLRNIAESLKAI
+67 DKLKNIAESLKAL
-80 KSVGAVTVSV
+80 KSMGTVAVSV

-100 KLEVKSLREELDKL
+100 KVEVESLRQSMDNL
-114 TTSSAR
+114 TKTMNANSTAASENISRWTALKTVISTAKTS
-120 KSTNTSFWSSLR
+120 WSSLS
-132 VAING
+132 
-137 VSSSMS
+137 VSSIQSATGMS
-143 SQKTTTDTNTASMNK
+143 RMSATALSTK
-158 QATTG
+158 A
-163 SRLASVLYS
+163 VLQS
-172 LRDAYQ
+172 LKNAIQ
-178 AAASGNNNMAK
+178 EVANSNNNM
-189 SNENSGKSYTDLLS
+189 SESSGKTTLSYTDLLS
-203 KGTIF
+203 KASIWIGAAKMIF
-208 FNIAKATW
+208 
-216 GTIKGLID
+216 GTIKSFVD
-224 QSNQYTENLNLFT
+224 KSNQYVEDLNLFT
-237 ASLGEYAGE
+237 ASMGEYAGE
-246 AQQFAERASE
+246 AQQFAEQASE
-256 VLGID
+256 ILGFD
-261 PSEFMRNEGTFNS
+261 PGEFMRNEGTFNS

-302 FYNTDV
+302 FFNMDV
-308 ETAMQKLQSGISGEL
+308 ESAMQKLQSGISGEL

-387 QLRVFQAQCTMA
+387 QLRVFQAQCIMA
-399 ARAIGNIFIPIL
+399 ARAIGDVFIPIL

-425 RLVASA
+425 RMVFAG
-431 IAGVFGFKLPKVD
+431 IAKLFGFSLPKVD
-444 YSGMNAG
+444 YSGMNTG
-451 AKAMGNLGDKTDGAN
+451 AKAMGNLADKTNGAN

-480 KALKKLKNATIGIDE
+480 KALKKLKSATIGIDE

-545 IGAKTDEIVKKIK
+545 VASKADEIVGKIKSAVKKI
-558 KAIKTITLILGGA
+558 ALILGGA
-571 LLAVGAIIFFFA
+571 LLAVGAILFFF
-583 GKNVKGLGIGL
+583 
-594 GLMVAGAATLAAGIA
+594 
-609 FGLNNDV
+609 
-616 IENIKNICSAIAG
+616 
-629 VLGGA
+629 GG
-634 MLALGALFL
+634 FQE
-643 FYGWKNP
+643 K
-650 KGMALGLGLMVVGAA
+650 ALGLGLMAAGAVMF
-665 SLGTAIAVKLNGNI
+665 GTAIAASLNGKVSKDI
-679 SDEILS
+679 MRKLAEI
-685 ILSTIAKILGGAL
+685 TAILGGAL
-698 LAVGAIIFFFGG
+698 LALGAILFF
-710 KTPTS
+710 TS
-715 MSLGLGLMIAGAVTL
+715 GATALGIGLMVAGATSLV
-730 AAGIGLGTGSIVN
+730 ASIGLGTGSITN
-743 DVKRMITQ
+743 DIKRMVTQ
-751 IMIVVGAATLA
+751 ITLIVAAATLA
-762 IGAILVAA
+762 LGAILLYFGQIKLAVPLLLIGVA
-770 GFLTKG
+770 
-776 IPLMIAGVSS
+776 S
-786 LVTAAVINKNAIA
+786 LATAVGINKNAIV
-799 KFITGSVKS
+799 KFISSGIKA
-808 VWKLIEDNS
+808 VWKFIQNFS
-817 VFFMFLGLI
+817 ACFIVLGVTMI
-826 LLISGIGIPLGIGL
+826 MSGVMIPLGIALLALGATALVSGL
-840 LGLGAAGLYT
+840 VTDDGGNIKSSVKSFMTATKKIIMNVGKLALGVLLLMVPGLQTRGLGLIADGLDG
-850 SLSRSDSGASK
+850 LKGKGDSGFSEV
-861 FLAKVNKFFKS
+861 LGKVSGFFKS
-872 IKDAWDDFV
+872 IKKLWDDFYK
-881 GWCSKAWENFKKSKF
+881 WCGEAWKNFKKSKF
-896 FSWLFGGDDK
+896 FSWLTGDD
-906 GTKKTKGGGFDNKF
+906 TTAKKNKSGGMDNKF

-993 KKKTGTPLSVKGTVE
+993 KKKTGTPLSVKGMVE
-1008 LAQKGWKSVQDW
+1008 LGQKGWKSVQDW

-1038 KWKTVKDWVG
+1038 KWNTVKDWV
-1048 KHIGGAFSEKVKLAK
+1048 KDHVGGMFSEKVKLAQ
-1063 EKWEDVKSWV
+1063 EKWNDVKSWV
-1073 SKHLGGDFFEN
+1073 SQFLGGDFFEN
-1084 VGLSKTWDTVLKWV
+1084 IGLSKTWDTVLKWV

-1135 EVKKK
+1135 EVKKQV
-1140 IGVTKTKSWAS
+1140 GVTKSKGWLK
-1151 GIASWI
+1151 GIAAWI

-1192 MGGKVAKPINLK
+1192 MGGKVAKPIDLK
-1204 TNGWSK
+1204 KNGWSK
-1210 VSSWITKSHMGG
+1210 VSSWVSKFKGGAVKS
-1222 NVAKA
+1222 A
-1227 IDLAKGN
+1227 IDLIKGNWKDKTVAEWVNKEAGKKTANAYIYLAKGN
-1234 WKKKSVAGWVG
+1234 WKKM
-1245 SKDNI
+1245 
-1250 GDPVEKSIN
+1250 
-1259 LVKGNWAKKSVA
+1259 SVA
-1271 EWVKDHSSSNSV
+1271 EWVNKHSSSNGV
-1283 TVKVNLKKN
+1283 TVTVNLKKK
-1292 GGKTAGGGIFTK
+1292 GSKAAGGGIFTK
-1304 RDFTLLAGGGVITDS
+1304 RDFTLLASGGVITDS

-1453 DFYVEYVEPTLKG
+1453 DFYVEYVEPTLRG

-1484 IGNKTVAKSI
+1484 IGNKTVAKAV
-1494 REQEKANGYR
+1494 REQEKANGYK

>member
-26 KLSRSLNRLNT
+26 KLSRSLNRLNA
-37 VLKGSFDT
+37 VLKSSFDT

-67 DKLRNIAESLKAI
+67 DKLRNIAESLKAL
-80 KSVGAVTVSV
+80 KSVGTVTLSI
-90 TDGDSDINKL
+90 TNGDSDVNKL
-100 KLEVKSLREELDKL
+100 RAEVESLRQSMGNL
-114 TTSSAR
+114 TETLNATSTAAS
-120 KSTNTSFWSSLR
+120 KTNSSLT
-132 VAING
+132 ALSTG
-137 VSSSMS
+137 VSAAKTSQSSLSASSIQSATGMNRMSATSLSLRAVLSSLKNSIQGVADSNDNMSNSSGKASMS
-143 SQKTTTDTNTASMNK
+143 
-158 QATTG
+158 
-163 SRLASVLYS
+163 
-172 LRDAYQ
+172 
-178 AAASGNNNMAK
+178 
-189 SNENSGKSYTDLLS
+189 YTELLS
-203 KGTIF
+203 KCSIWIAAFKAMKQTIGSF
-208 FNIAKATW
+208 
-216 GTIKGLID
+216 ID
-224 QSNQYTENLNLFT
+224 QSNQYIEDLNLFT

-246 AQQFAERASE
+246 AQKFAETASE
-256 VLGID
+256 ILGID

-296 GYDISS
+296 GYDLSS

-323 EPLRRL
+323 EPLRRW
-329 GYDLSVARLQQEAY
+329 GYDLSVARLQQEAL

-387 QLRVFQAQCTMA
+387 QLRVFRAQCIMA
-399 ARAIGNIFIPIL
+399 ARAIGDVFIPIL

-425 RLVASA
+425 RMVFAG
-431 IAGVFGFKLPKVD
+431 IAKLFGFSLPKVD
-444 YSGMNAG
+444 YSGINTG
-451 AKAMGNLGDKTDGAN
+451 AKAMGNLGDKTDRAN

-495 LNIISPDTNSSPSGS
+495 LNIISPDTNSSSSGS

-518 GGGGGIGGIGGGDLG
+518 GGGGGIGGIGGDDLG

-545 IGAKTDEIVKKIK
+545 VASKADEIVKKIK
-558 KAIKTITLILGGA
+558 SAVKKIALILGGA
-571 LLAVGAIIFFFA
+571 LLAVGAILFFF
-583 GKNVKGLGIGL
+583 GDFKTK
-594 GLMVAGAATLAAGIA
+594 
-609 FGLNNDV
+609 
-616 IENIKNICSAIAG
+616 
-629 VLGGA
+629 
-634 MLALGALFL
+634 
-643 FYGWKNP
+643 
-650 KGMALGLGLMVVGAA
+650 ALGLGLMAAGAVMF
-665 SLGTAIAVKLNGNI
+665 GTAIAASLNGKVSKDI
-679 SDEILS
+679 MRILTEI
-685 ILSTIAKILGGAL
+685 TAILGGAL
-698 LAVGAIIFFFGG
+698 LALGAVLFF
-710 KTPTS
+710 TS
-715 MSLGLGLMIAGAVTL
+715 GAKALGIGLMVAGATSLV
-730 AAGIGLGTGSIVN
+730 ASIGLGTGAITN
-743 DVKRMITQ
+743 DIKRMVTQ
-751 IMIVVGAATLA
+751 ITLIVAAATLA
-762 IGAILVAA
+762 IGAILLYFGQIKLAV
-770 GFLTKG
+770 
-776 IPLMIAGVSS
+776 PLLLIGVTS
-786 LVTAAVINKNAIA
+786 LVTAVGINKNAIV
-799 KFITGSVKS
+799 KFISSGIKAVWKFIQNFSACFIVLGVTMLMSGVMIPLGVALLALGATALVSGLVTDGGGNIKSGVKS
-808 VWKLIEDNS
+808 FMTATKKIIMNVGKLALGVLLLMVPGLQS
-817 VFFMFLGLI
+817 RGLGLI
-826 LLISGIGIPLGIGL
+826 ADGL
-840 LGLGAAGLYT
+840 DGLKGKG
-850 SLSRSDSGASK
+850 DSGFSQV
-861 FLAKVNKFFKS
+861 LGKVSGFFKG
-872 IKDAWDDFV
+872 IKNLWDEFYK
-881 GWCSKAWENFKKSKF
+881 WCSKAWENFKKSKF

-906 GTKKTKGGGFDNKF
+906 STKKTKSGGFDNKF

-993 KKKTGTPLSVKGTVE
+993 KKKTGTPLSVKGMVE

-1048 KHIGGAFSEKVKLAK
+1048 KHIGGAFSEKVNLAK

-1140 IGVTKTKSWAS
+1140 IGVTKSKSWLN
-1151 GIASWI
+1151 GIAAWI

-1192 MGGKVAKPINLK
+1192 MGGKVAKPIDLK
-1204 TNGWSK
+1204 KNGWSK
-1210 VSSWITKSHMGG
+1210 VSSWVSKSKGG
-1222 NVAKA
+1222 AVKSAIDLIKGNWKDKTVAEWVNKEA
-1227 IDLAKGN
+1227 GKKTANAYIDLAKGN
-1234 WKKKSVAGWVG
+1234 WKKM
-1245 SKDNI
+1245 
-1250 GDPVEKSIN
+1250 
-1259 LVKGNWAKKSVA
+1259 SVA
-1271 EWVKDHSSSNSV
+1271 EWVNKHSSSNGV
-1283 TVKVNLKKN
+1283 TVTVNLKKK
-1292 GGKTAGGGIFTK
+1292 GGKAAGGGIFTK

-1319 IWKATPKYAGGTNNA
+1319 VWKATPKYAGGTNNA

-1410 NMAMATATSYEGV
+1410 NMAMATATSYDGV
-1423 NRLARYAVSDDSR
+1423 NRLARYAVSEDSR

>member
-26 KLSRSLNRLNT
+26 KLSRSLNRLNA
-37 VLKGSFDT
+37 VLKSSFDT
-45 SNVVQGIQTLNAGLK
+45 SNIVQGIQTLNAGLK

-67 DKLRNIAESLKAI
+67 DKLRNIAESLKAL
-80 KSVGAVTVSV
+80 KSVGTVTVSI
-90 TDGDSDINKL
+90 TNGDSDVNKL
-100 KLEVKSLREELDKL
+100 RAEVESLRQSMGNL
-114 TTSSAR
+114 TETLNATSTAAS
-120 KSTNTSFWSSLR
+120 KTNSSLT
-132 VAING
+132 ALSTG
-137 VSSSMS
+137 VSAAKTSQSSLSASSIQSATGMNRMSATSLSLRAVLSSLKNSIQGVADSNDNMSNSSGKASMS
-143 SQKTTTDTNTASMNK
+143 
-158 QATTG
+158 
-163 SRLASVLYS
+163 
-172 LRDAYQ
+172 
-178 AAASGNNNMAK
+178 
-189 SNENSGKSYTDLLS
+189 YTELLS
-203 KGTIF
+203 KCSIWIAAFKAMKQTIGSF
-208 FNIAKATW
+208 
-216 GTIKGLID
+216 ID
-224 QSNQYTENLNLFT
+224 QSNQYVEDLNLFT
-237 ASLGEYAGE
+237 ASMGEYAGE
-246 AQQFAERASE
+246 AQKFAETASE
-256 VLGID
+256 ILGID

-296 GYDISS
+296 GYDLSS

-323 EPLRRL
+323 EPLRRW
-329 GYDLSVARLQQEAY
+329 GYDLSVARLQQEAL

-387 QLRVFQAQCTMA
+387 QLRVFQAQCIMA
-399 ARAIGNIFIPIL
+399 ARAIGDVFIPIL

-425 RLVASA
+425 RMVFAG
-431 IAGVFGFKLPKVD
+431 IAKLFGFSLPKVD
-444 YSGMNAG
+444 YSGINTG

-518 GGGGGIGGIGGGDLG
+518 GGGGGIGGIGGDDLG

-545 IGAKTDEIVKKIK
+545 VASKADEIVKKIK
-558 KAIKTITLILGGA
+558 SAVKKIALILGGA
-571 LLAVGAIIFFFA
+571 LLAVGAILFFFGDFKA
-583 GKNVKGLGIGL
+583 K
-594 GLMVAGAATLAAGIA
+594 
-609 FGLNNDV
+609 
-616 IENIKNICSAIAG
+616 
-629 VLGGA
+629 
-634 MLALGALFL
+634 
-643 FYGWKNP
+643 
-650 KGMALGLGLMVVGAA
+650 ALGLGLMAAGAVMF
-665 SLGTAIAVKLNGNI
+665 GTAIAASLNGKVSKDI
-679 SDEILS
+679 MRILTEI
-685 ILSTIAKILGGAL
+685 TAILGGAL
-698 LAVGAIIFFFGG
+698 LALGAVLFF
-710 KTPTS
+710 TS
-715 MSLGLGLMIAGAVTL
+715 GAKALGIGLMVAGATSLV
-730 AAGIGLGTGSIVN
+730 ASIGLGTGAITN
-743 DVKRMITQ
+743 DIKRMVTQ
-751 IMIVVGAATLA
+751 ITLIVAAATLA
-762 IGAILVAA
+762 IGAILLYFGQIKLAV
-770 GFLTKG
+770 
-776 IPLMIAGVSS
+776 PLLLIGVTS
-786 LVTAAVINKNAIA
+786 LVTAVGINKNAIV
-799 KFITGSVKS
+799 KFISSGIKAVWKFIQNFSACFIVLGVTMLMSGVMIPLGVALLALGATALVSGLVTDGGGNIKSGVKS
-808 VWKLIEDNS
+808 FMTATKKIIMNVGKLALGVLLLMVPGLQS
-817 VFFMFLGLI
+817 RGLGLI
-826 LLISGIGIPLGIGL
+826 ADGL
-840 LGLGAAGLYT
+840 DGLKGKG
-850 SLSRSDSGASK
+850 DSGFSK
-861 FLAKVNKFFKS
+861 VLGKVSGFFKG
-872 IKDAWDDFV
+872 IKNLWDEFYK
-881 GWCSKAWENFKKSKF
+881 WCSKAWENFKKSKF

-906 GTKKTKGGGFDNKF
+906 STKKTKSGGFDNKF

-993 KKKTGTPLSVKGTVE
+993 KKKTGTPLSVKGMVE

-1073 SKHLGGDFFEN
+1073 SKFLGGDFFEN

-1140 IGVTKTKSWAS
+1140 VGVTKTKSWAS

-1182 GIAKWIIRNY
+1182 GVAKWIIRNY

-1222 NVAKA
+1222 KVAKA
-1227 IDLAKGN
+1227 IDLSKGN
-1234 WKKKSVAGWVG
+1234 WKDKSVAGWVG
-1245 SKDNI
+1245 SKGNI
-1250 GDPVEKSIN
+1250 GDPVKKSID
-1259 LVKGNWAKKSVA
+1259 LVKGNWARKTVE
-1271 EWVKDHSSSNSV
+1271 EWVKKHSTGNGITV
-1283 TVKVNLKKN
+1283 TVNLKKK
-1292 GGKTAGGGIFTK
+1292 GGKAAGGGIFTK

>member
-12 QVNSSSTN
+12 QINSSSTN

-26 KLSRSLNRLNT
+26 KLSRSLNRLNA
-37 VLKGSFDT
+37 VLKSSFDT

-60 QLDGSAA
+60 QLDSSAA
-67 DKLRNIAESLKAI
+67 DKLRNIAESLKAL
-80 KSVGAVTVSV
+80 KSVGTVTVSI
-90 TDGDSDINKL
+90 TNGDSDVNKL
-100 KLEVKSLREELDKL
+100 RVKVESLRQSMGNL
-114 TTSSAR
+114 TETLNATSTAASR
-120 KSTNTSFWSSLR
+120 TNSSLT
-132 VAING
+132 ALSTG
-137 VSSSMS
+137 VSAAKTSQSSLSASSIQSATGMNRMS
-143 SQKTTTDTNTASMNK
+143 ATSLSLRAVLSSLKNRIQGVADSNDNMSKSSGKASM
-158 QATTG
+158 T
-163 SRLASVLYS
+163 
-172 LRDAYQ
+172 
-178 AAASGNNNMAK
+178 
-189 SNENSGKSYTDLLS
+189 YTELLS
-203 KGTIF
+203 KCSIWIAAFKAIKQTIGSF
-208 FNIAKATW
+208 
-216 GTIKGLID
+216 ID
-224 QSNQYTENLNLFT
+224 QSNQYVEDLNLFT
-237 ASLGEYAGE
+237 ASMGEYAGE
-246 AQQFAERASE
+246 AQKFAERASE
-256 VLGID
+256 ILGID

-296 GYDISS
+296 GYDLSS

-323 EPLRRL
+323 EPLRRW
-329 GYDLSVARLQQEAY
+329 GYDLSVARLQQEAL

-387 QLRVFQAQCTMA
+387 QLRVFKAQCIMA
-399 ARAIGNIFIPIL
+399 ARAIGDVFIPIL

-425 RLVASA
+425 RMVFAG
-431 IAGVFGFKLPKVD
+431 IAKLFGFSLPKVD
-444 YSGMNAG
+444 YSGINTG
-451 AKAMGNLGDKTDGAN
+451 AKAIGNLGDKTNGAN

-518 GGGGGIGGIGGGDLG
+518 GGGGGIGGIGGSDLG

-545 IGAKTDEIVKKIK
+545 VASKADEIVKKIK
-558 KAIKTITLILGGA
+558 SAVKKIALILGGA
-571 LLAVGAIIFFFA
+571 LLAVGAILFFF
-583 GKNVKGLGIGL
+583 GGLEEKG
-594 GLMVAGAATLAAGIA
+594 
-609 FGLNNDV
+609 
-616 IENIKNICSAIAG
+616 
-629 VLGGA
+629 
-634 MLALGALFL
+634 
-643 FYGWKNP
+643 
-650 KGMALGLGLMVVGAA
+650 LGLGLMAAGAVMF
-665 SLGTAIAVKLNGNI
+665 GTAIAASLNGKVSKDI
-679 SDEILS
+679 MKILTEI
-685 ILSTIAKILGGAL
+685 TAILGGAL
-698 LAVGAIIFFFGG
+698 LA
-710 KTPTS
+710 
-715 MSLGLGLMIAGAVTL
+715 LGAVLFFTGGQTAL
-730 AAGIGLGTGSIVN
+730 GIGLMVAGATSLVASIGFGTGAITN
-743 DVKRMITQ
+743 DIKRMVTQ
-751 IMIVVGAATLA
+751 IMLIVAAATLA
-762 IGAILVAA
+762 IGAILLYFGQIKLAV
-770 GFLTKG
+770 
-776 IPLMIAGVSS
+776 PLLLIGVTS
-786 LVTAAVINKNAIA
+786 LVTAVGINKNAIV
-799 KFITGSVKS
+799 KFISSGIKA
-808 VWKLIEDNS
+808 VWKFIQNFS
-817 VFFMFLGLI
+817 ACFIVLGVTMI
-826 LLISGIGIPLGIGL
+826 MSGVMIPLGIALLALGATAFVSGL
-840 LGLGAAGLYT
+840 VTDDGGNIKSSVKSFMTATKKIIMNVGKIALGVLLLMVPGLQSRGLGLIADGLDG
-850 SLSRSDSGASK
+850 LKGKGDSGFSQV
-861 FLAKVNKFFKS
+861 LGKVSGFFKG
-872 IKDAWDDFV
+872 IKDLWDEFYK
-881 GWCSKAWENFKKSKF
+881 WCGEAWENFKKSKF
-896 FSWLFGGDDK
+896 FSWLFGDDEK
-906 GTKKTKGGGFDNKF
+906 STKKTKGGGFDNKF

-993 KKKTGTPLSVKGTVE
+993 KEKTGTPLSVKGMVE

-1073 SKHLGGDFFEN
+1073 SQFLGGDFFEN

-1192 MGGKVAKPINLK
+1192 MGGKVAKPIDLK
-1204 TNGWSK
+1204 KNGWSK
-1210 VSSWITKSHMGG
+1210 VSSWVSKFKGGAVKS
-1222 NVAKA
+1222 A
-1227 IDLAKGN
+1227 IDLIKGN
-1234 WKKKSVAGWVG
+1234 WKDKSVAGWVK
-1245 SKDNI
+1245 SSSSDNTANAGI
-1250 GDPVEKSIN
+1250 D

-1271 EWVKDHSSSNSV
+1271 EWVKDHSSHNSV
-1283 TVKVNLKKN
+1283 TVTVNLKKK
-1292 GGKTAGGGIFTK
+1292 GGKAAGGGIFTK
-1304 RDFTLLAGGGVITDS
+1304 HDFTLLAGGGVITDS

-1423 NRLARYAVSDDSR
+1423 NRLARYAVSEDSR

>member
-12 QVNSSSTN
+12 QINSSSTN

-26 KLSRSLNRLNT
+26 KLSRSLNRLNA
-37 VLKGSFDT
+37 VLKSSFDT

-67 DKLRNIAESLKAI
+67 DKLRNIAESLKAL
-80 KSVGAVTVSV
+80 KSVGTVTVSI
-90 TDGDSDINKL
+90 TNGDSDVNKL
-100 KLEVKSLREELDKL
+100 RVEVESLRQSMGNLAETLNATSTAASRTNSSL
-114 TTSSAR
+114 TALSTGVSAT
-120 KSTNTSFWSSLR
+120 KTNWSSLSASSVQSAAGMNR
-132 VAING
+132 MSATSLSLRAVLSSLKNAIQGVADSNDNMSN
-137 VSSSMS
+137 SSGKASMS
-143 SQKTTTDTNTASMNK
+143 
-158 QATTG
+158 
-163 SRLASVLYS
+163 
-172 LRDAYQ
+172 
-178 AAASGNNNMAK
+178 
-189 SNENSGKSYTDLLS
+189 YTELLS
-203 KGTIF
+203 KGSIWIATFKAIKQTIGSF
-208 FNIAKATW
+208 
-216 GTIKGLID
+216 ID
-224 QSNQYTENLNLFT
+224 QSNQYVEDLNLFT
-237 ASLGEYAGE
+237 ASMGEYVGE
-246 AQQFAERASE
+246 AQKFAERASE

-296 GYDISS
+296 GYDLSS

-323 EPLRRL
+323 EPLRRW
-329 GYDLSVARLQQEAY
+329 GYDLSVARLQQEAL

-387 QLRVFQAQCTMA
+387 QLRVFKAQCIMA
-399 ARAIGNIFIPIL
+399 ARAIGDVFIPII

-425 RLVASA
+425 RMVFAG
-431 IAGVFGFKLPKVD
+431 IAKLFGFSLPKVD
-444 YSGMNAG
+444 YSGINTG
-451 AKAMGNLGDKTDGAN
+451 AKAMGNLGDKTNGAN
-466 NSLGKTPKKVNKVT
+466 NALGKTPKKVNKVT

-545 IGAKTDEIVKKIK
+545 VASKADEIVKKIK
-558 KAIKTITLILGGA
+558 STVKKIALILGGA
-571 LLAVGAIIFFFA
+571 LLAVGAILFFF
-583 GKNVKGLGIGL
+583 GGLEEKG
-594 GLMVAGAATLAAGIA
+594 
-609 FGLNNDV
+609 
-616 IENIKNICSAIAG
+616 
-629 VLGGA
+629 
-634 MLALGALFL
+634 
-643 FYGWKNP
+643 
-650 KGMALGLGLMVVGAA
+650 LGLGLMAAGAVMFGTGVAA
-665 SLGTAIAVKLNGNI
+665 SLNGKVSKDIMKILTEITA
-679 SDEILS
+679 
-685 ILSTIAKILGGAL
+685 ILGGAL
-698 LAVGAIIFFFGG
+698 LA
-710 KTPTS
+710 
-715 MSLGLGLMIAGAVTL
+715 LGAVLFFTGGPKAL
-730 AAGIGLGTGSIVN
+730 GIGLMVAGATSLVASIGLSTGAITN
-743 DVKRMITQ
+743 DIKRMVTQ
-751 IMIVVGAATLA
+751 VTLIVAAATLA
-762 IGAILVAA
+762 IGAILLYF
-770 GFLTKG
+770 GQTKLAV
-776 IPLMIAGVSS
+776 PLLLIGVTS
-786 LVTAAVINKNAIA
+786 LVTAIGINKNAIV
-799 KFITGSVKS
+799 KFISSGIKAVWKFIQNFSASFIVLGITLIMSEVMMPLGIALLALGATALVSGLVTDDGGNIKSSVKS
-808 VWKLIEDNS
+808 FMTATKKIIMNVGKLALGVLLLMVPGLQS
-817 VFFMFLGLI
+817 RGLGLI
-826 LLISGIGIPLGIGL
+826 ADGL
-840 LGLGAAGLYT
+840 DGLKGKG
-850 SLSRSDSGASK
+850 DSGFSK
-861 FLAKVNKFFKS
+861 VLGKVSGFFKG
-872 IKDAWDDFV
+872 IKKLWDDFYK
-881 GWCSKAWENFKKSKF
+881 WCGEAWNNFKKSKF
-896 FSWLFGGDDK
+896 FSWLFGDDDK
-906 GTKKTKGGGFDNKF
+906 STKKTKGGGFDNKF

-993 KKKTGTPLSVKGTVE
+993 KQKTGTPLSVKGMVE
-1008 LAQKGWKSVQDW
+1008 LAQKGWNSVQDW
-1020 VSKYIG
+1020 VGKYLG
-1026 EPVSESVKLAKE
+1026 EPVSQGVKLARE
-1038 KWKTVKDWVG
+1038 KWENVKKWVG
-1048 KHIGGAFSEKVKLAK
+1048 KHVGGMFSEKVKLAQ

-1073 SKHLGGDFFEN
+1073 SKFLGGDFFEN

-1192 MGGKVAKPINLK
+1192 MGGKVAKPIDLK
-1204 TNGWSK
+1204 KNGWSK
-1210 VSSWITKSHMGG
+1210 VSSWVSKFKGDPVKS
-1222 NVAKA
+1222 A
-1227 IDLAKGN
+1227 IDLIKGN
-1234 WKKKSVAGWVG
+1234 WKDKSVAGWVK
-1245 SKDNI
+1245 SSSSDNTANA
-1250 GDPVEKSIN
+1250 GIN

-1271 EWVKDHSSSNSV
+1271 GWVKANSSSNSV
-1283 TVKVNLKKN
+1283 TVTVNLKKK
-1292 GGKTAGGGIFTK
+1292 GSKAAGGGIFTK

-1423 NRLARYAVSDDSR
+1423 NRLARYAVSEDSR

>member
-12 QVNSSSTN
+12 QINSSSTN

-26 KLSRSLNRLNT
+26 KLSRSLNRLNA
-37 VLKGSFDT
+37 VLKSSFDT

-67 DKLRNIAESLKAI
+67 DKLRNIAESLKAL
-80 KSVGAVTVSV
+80 KSVGTVTVSV

-132 VAING
+132 GAING

-143 SQKTTTDTNTASMNK
+143 SQKTKADQNTASMNQ

-163 SRLASVLYS
+163 SKLINVLYS
-172 LRDAYQ
+172 LRNAYQ
-178 AAASGNNNMAK
+178 AAASSNNNMAN
-189 SNENSGKSYTDLLS
+189 SNKGGGKSYTDLLS
-203 KGTIF
+203 KMTIWI
-208 FNIAKATW
+208 NAAKATK
-216 GTIKGLID
+216 GTIKGFID

-261 PSEFMRNEGTFNS
+261 PGEFMRNEGTFNS
-274 IIEGFGV
+274 IIRGFGV

-451 AKAMGNLGDKTDGAN
+451 AKAMGDLADKTNGAN

-518 GGGGGIGGIGGGDLG
+518 GGGGGIGGIGGSDLG
-533 FKLPEYDFLKGA
+533 FKLPEYDFLKGT

-558 KAIKTITLILGGA
+558 KAVKTITLILGGA

-616 IENIKNICSAIAG
+616 IENIKNVCSAIAG

-679 SDEILS
+679 SDEILG

-698 LAVGAIIFFFGG
+698 LALGAILFFFGG
-710 KTPTS
+710 KTPKS

-730 AAGIGLGTGSIVN
+730 ATGIGMGTGSIVS

-817 VFFMFLGLI
+817 VFLMFLGLI
-826 LLISGIGIPLGIGL
+826 LLISGIGVPLGIGL

-896 FSWLFGGDDK
+896 FSWLSGDNTT
-906 GTKKTKGGGFDNKF
+906 TKKNKNGGMDNKF
-920 LSGYTKDSL
+920 LSGYAKDSL

-980 NTGELWKQFKGWW
+980 NTAELWKQFKGWW
-993 KKKTGTPLSVKGTVE
+993 KKKTGTPLSVKGMVE

-1210 VSSWITKSHMGG
+1210 VSSWITKSYMGG
-1222 NVAKA
+1222 KVAKA
-1227 IDLAKGN
+1227 IDLTKG
-1234 WKKKSVAGWVG
+1234 WKGDTVADWVKSKSGDSVG
-1245 SKDNI
+1245 KAVS
-1250 GDPVEKSIN
+1250 
-1259 LVKGNWAKKSVA
+1259 LVKGNWKNKSVA
-1271 EWVKDHSSSNSV
+1271 EWVKANSKSEEVIV
-1283 TVKVNLKKN
+1283 TVKLKKKGAN
-1292 GGKTAGGGIFTK
+1292 GAAGGGIFTK
-1304 RDFTLLAGGGVITDS
+1304 RDFTFLASGGVITDS

>member
-12 QVNSSSTN
+12 QINSSSTN

-26 KLSRSLNRLNT
+26 KLSRSLNRLNA
-37 VLKGSFDT
+37 VLKSSFDT

-158 QATTG
+158 QAATG
-163 SRLASVLYS
+163 SRLTSVLYS
-172 LRDAYQ
+172 LRNAYQ
-178 AAASGNNNMAK
+178 AAASSNNNMAK
-189 SNENSGKSYTDLLS
+189 SNKGSGKSYTDLLS
-203 KGTIF
+203 KGIIWINMF
-208 FNIAKATW
+208 KAV
-216 GTIKGLID
+216 GATIKGFID
-224 QSNQYTENLNLFT
+224 LSNQYVEDLNLFT

-246 AQQFAERASE
+246 AQKFAERASE
-256 VLGID
+256 ILGID
-261 PSEFMRNEGTFNS
+261 PSEFMRNEGVFNS

-296 GYDISS
+296 GYDLSS

-323 EPLRRL
+323 EPLRRW
-329 GYDLSVARLQQEAY
+329 GYDLSVARLQQEAL

-387 QLRVFQAQCTMA
+387 QLRVFKAQCIMA
-399 ARAIGNIFIPIL
+399 ARAIGDVFIPII

-425 RLVASA
+425 RMVFAG
-431 IAGVFGFKLPKVD
+431 IAKVFGFSLPKVD
-444 YSGMNAG
+444 YSGINTG
-451 AKAMGNLGDKTDGAN
+451 AKAMGNLGDKTNGAN

-545 IGAKTDEIVKKIK
+545 VASKADEIVKKIK
-558 KAIKTITLILGGA
+558 STVKKIALILGGA
-571 LLAVGAIIFFFA
+571 LLAVGAILFFF
-583 GKNVKGLGIGL
+583 GGLKEKG
-594 GLMVAGAATLAAGIA
+594 
-609 FGLNNDV
+609 
-616 IENIKNICSAIAG
+616 
-629 VLGGA
+629 
-634 MLALGALFL
+634 
-643 FYGWKNP
+643 
-650 KGMALGLGLMVVGAA
+650 LGLGLMAAGAVMFGTGVAA
-665 SLGTAIAVKLNGNI
+665 SLNGKVSKDIMKILTEITA
-679 SDEILS
+679 
-685 ILSTIAKILGGAL
+685 ILGGAL
-698 LAVGAIIFFFGG
+698 LALGAVLFFTGG
-710 KTPTS
+710 PKA
-715 MSLGLGLMIAGAVTL
+715 LGIGLMVAGATSLV
-730 AAGIGLGTGSIVN
+730 ASIGLGTGAITN
-743 DVKRMITQ
+743 DIKRMVTQ
-751 IMIVVGAATLA
+751 IMLIVAAATLA
-762 IGAILVAA
+762 IGAILLYFGKIKLAVPLLLIGVA
-770 GFLTKG
+770 
-776 IPLMIAGVSS
+776 S
-786 LVTAAVINKNAIA
+786 LVTAIGINKNAIV
-799 KFITGSVKS
+799 KFISSGIKAVWKFIQNFSACFIVFGVTMIMSNVMMPLGIALLALGATALVSGLVTDDGGNIKSSVKS
-808 VWKLIEDNS
+808 FMTATKKIIMNVGKLALGVLLLMVPGLQS
-817 VFFMFLGLI
+817 RGLGLI
-826 LLISGIGIPLGIGL
+826 ADGL
-840 LGLGAAGLYT
+840 DGLKGKG
-850 SLSRSDSGASK
+850 DSGFSK
-861 FLAKVNKFFKS
+861 VLGKVSGFFKG
-872 IKDAWDDFV
+872 IKKLWDDFYK
-881 GWCSKAWENFKKSKF
+881 WCGEAWKNFKKSKF
-896 FSWLFGGDDK
+896 FGWLFGDDDK
-906 GTKKTKGGGFDNKF
+906 RTKKNKSGGFDNKF

-980 NTGELWKQFKGWW
+980 NTAELWKQFKGWW
-993 KKKTGTPLSVKGTVE
+993 EKKTGTPLSVKGMVE
-1008 LAQKGWKSVQDW
+1008 LTQKGWKSVQDW

-1048 KHIGGAFSEKVKLAK
+1048 KHIGGAFSEKVNLAK

-1073 SKHLGGDFFEN
+1073 SKFLGGDFFEN

-1140 IGVTKTKSWAS
+1140 IGVTKTKSWSS
-1151 GIASWI
+1151 GIAAWI

-1192 MGGKVAKPINLK
+1192 MGGKVAKPIDLK
-1204 TNGWSK
+1204 KNGWSK

-1222 NVAKA
+1222 NVSKAIGLTKGWKGNTVADWVKSKSGKDVGKA
-1227 IDLAKGN
+1227 IDLVRGN
-1234 WKKKSVAGWVG
+1234 WSKYKSVAG
-1245 SKDNI
+1245 
-1250 GDPVEKSIN
+1250 
-1259 LVKGNWAKKSVA
+1259 
-1271 EWVKDHSSSNSV
+1271 WVKDHSSSESITV
-1283 TVKVNLKKN
+1283 TVNLKKK
-1292 GGKTAGGGIFTK
+1292 GGKAAGGGIFTK

-1423 NRLARYAVSDDSR
+1423 NRLARYAVSEDSR

>member
-12 QVNSSSTN
+12 QINSSSTN

-37 VLKGSFDT
+37 VLKSSFDT

-158 QATTG
+158 QAATG
-163 SRLASVLYS
+163 SRLTSVLYS
-172 LRDAYQ
+172 LRNAYQ
-178 AAASGNNNMAK
+178 AAASSNNNMAK
-189 SNENSGKSYTDLLS
+189 SNKGSGKSYTDLLS
-203 KGTIF
+203 KMTIWI
-208 FNIAKATW
+208 NAGKATL
-216 GTIKGLID
+216 GTIKGFID
-224 QSNQYTENLNLFT
+224 QSNQYTENVNLFT

-256 VLGID
+256 ILGID
-261 PSEFMRNEGTFNS
+261 PGEFMRNEGTFNS
-274 IIEGFGV
+274 IIRGFGV

-387 QLRVFQAQCTMA
+387 QLRVFQAQCVMA

-431 IAGVFGFKLPKVD
+431 IAGVFRFKLPKVD

-518 GGGGGIGGIGGGDLG
+518 GGGGGIGGIGGSDLG

-558 KAIKTITLILGGA
+558 KAVKTITLILGGA
-571 LLAVGAIIFFFA
+571 LLAVGAIVFFFA

-698 LAVGAIIFFFGG
+698 LALGAILFFFGG
-710 KTPTS
+710 KTPKS

-770 GFLTKG
+770 GFLPKG

-786 LVTAAVINKNAIA
+786 LVTAAVINKNAIV
-799 KFITGSVKS
+799 KFISSGIKA
-808 VWKLIEDNS
+808 VWKFIQNFS
-817 VFFMFLGLI
+817 ACFIVLGLI
-826 LLISGIGIPLGIGL
+826 MIMSAVMIPLGVALLALGATALVSGL
-840 LGLGAAGLYT
+840 VTDGGGNIKSGVKSFMTATKNIIMNVGKLALGVLLLMVPGLQSRGLGLIADGLDG
-850 SLSRSDSGASK
+850 LKGKGDSGFSK
-861 FLAKVNKFFKS
+861 VLGKVSGFFKG
-872 IKDAWDDFV
+872 IKNLWDEFYK
-881 GWCSKAWENFKKSKF
+881 WCGEAWENFKKSKF
-896 FSWLFGGDDK
+896 FSWLFGDDDK
-906 GTKKTKGGGFDNKF
+906 STKKTKGGGFDNKF

-929 KVGETVGKNVKKGT
+929 KIGETVGKNVKKGT

-974 KPQLED
+974 KPQLKD

-993 KKKTGTPLSVKGTVE
+993 KEKTGTPLSVKGVVE
-1008 LAQKGWKSVQDW
+1008 LARKGWKSV
-1020 VSKYIG
+1020 
-1026 EPVSESVKLAKE
+1026 
-1038 KWKTVKDWVG
+1038 
-1048 KHIGGAFSEKVKLAK
+1048 H
-1063 EKWEDVKSWV
+1063 
-1073 SKHLGGDFFEN
+1073 N
-1084 VGLSKTWDTVLKWV
+1084 
-1098 KEHTGGI
+1098 
-1105 FYKGV
+1105 
-1110 HLLKSFGKG
+1110 
-1119 IQTVKDWLTQ
+1119 WLTQ

-1210 VSSWITKSHMGG
+1210 VSSWIIKSHMGG

-1234 WKKKSVAGWVG
+1234 WKKKSVAGWVE

-1250 GDPVEKSIN
+1250 GNPVEKSIN

-1271 EWVKDHSSSNSV
+1271 EWVKDHSSHNSV
-1283 TVKVNLKKN
+1283 TVTVNLKKK
-1292 GGKTAGGGIFTK
+1292 GGKAAGGGIFTK

>member
-12 QVNSSSTN
+12 QINSSSTN

-26 KLSRSLNRLNT
+26 KLSRSLNRLNA
-37 VLKGSFDT
+37 VLKSSFDT

-67 DKLRNIAESLKAI
+67 DKLRNIAESLKAL
-80 KSVGAVTVSV
+80 KSVGTVTVSI
-90 TDGDSDINKL
+90 TNGDSDVNKL
-100 KLEVKSLREELDKL
+100 RVEVESLRQSMGNLTETLN
-114 TTSSAR
+114 TTSTAASR
-120 KSTNTSFWSSLR
+120 TNSSLT
-132 VAING
+132 ALSTG
-137 VSSSMS
+137 VSAAKTSQSSLSASSIQSATGMNRMS
-143 SQKTTTDTNTASMNK
+143 AG
-158 QATTG
+158 A
-163 SRLASVLYS
+163 LS
-172 LRDAYQ
+172 LRAVLSSLKKSIQGVAD
-178 AAASGNNNMAK
+178 SNNNM
-189 SNENSGKSYTDLLS
+189 SNSSGKASMSYTELLS
-203 KGTIF
+203 KCSIWIAAFKAIKQTIGSF
-208 FNIAKATW
+208 
-216 GTIKGLID
+216 ID
-224 QSNQYTENLNLFT
+224 QSNQYVEDLNLFT
-237 ASLGEYAGE
+237 ASMGEYAGE
-246 AQQFAERASE
+246 AQKFAERASE

-261 PSEFMRNEGTFNS
+261 PGEFMRNEGTFNS
-274 IIEGFGV
+274 IIKGFGV

-296 GYDISS
+296 GYDLSS

-323 EPLRRL
+323 EPLRRW
-329 GYDLSVARLQQEAY
+329 GYDLSVARLQQEAL

-387 QLRVFQAQCTMA
+387 QLRVFKAQCIMA
-399 ARAIGNIFIPIL
+399 ARAIGDVFIPIL
-411 NKVLPYLIAFAKIV
+411 NKVLPYLIAFVKIV
-425 RLVASA
+425 RMVFAG
-431 IAGVFGFKLPKVD
+431 IAKLFGFSLPKVD
-444 YSGMNAG
+444 YSGINTG

-518 GGGGGIGGIGGGDLG
+518 GGGGGGGGIGGIGGSDLG
-533 FKLPEYDFLKGA
+533 FKLPEYNFLKGA
-545 IGAKTDEIVKKIK
+545 VASKADEIVKKIK
-558 KAIKTITLILGGA
+558 SAVKKIALILGGA
-571 LLAVGAIIFFFA
+571 LLAVGAILFFF
-583 GKNVKGLGIGL
+583 GDFKEK
-594 GLMVAGAATLAAGIA
+594 
-609 FGLNNDV
+609 
-616 IENIKNICSAIAG
+616 
-629 VLGGA
+629 
-634 MLALGALFL
+634 
-643 FYGWKNP
+643 
-650 KGMALGLGLMVVGAA
+650 ALGLGLMAAGAVMF
-665 SLGTAIAVKLNGNI
+665 GTAIAASLNGKVSKDI
-679 SDEILS
+679 MKILTEI
-685 ILSTIAKILGGAL
+685 TAILGGAL
-698 LAVGAIIFFFGG
+698 LALGAVLFFTGG
-710 KTPTS
+710 PKA
-715 MSLGLGLMIAGAVTL
+715 LGIGLMVAGATSLV
-730 AAGIGLGTGSIVN
+730 ASIGLGTGAITN
-743 DVKRMITQ
+743 DIKRMVTQ
-751 IMIVVGAATLA
+751 IMLIVAAATLA
-762 IGAILVAA
+762 IGAILLYFGQIKLAVPLLLIGVA
-770 GFLTKG
+770 
-776 IPLMIAGVSS
+776 S
-786 LVTAAVINKNAIA
+786 LVTAVGINKNAIV
-799 KFITGSVKS
+799 KFISSGIKA
-808 VWKLIEDNS
+808 VWKFIQNFS
-817 VFFMFLGLI
+817 ACFIVLGVTMI
-826 LLISGIGIPLGIGL
+826 MSGVMIPLGIALLALGATALVSGL
-840 LGLGAAGLYT
+840 VTDDGGNIKSGVKSFMTATKKIIMNVGKLALGVLLLMVPGLQSRGLGLIADGLDG
-850 SLSRSDSGASK
+850 LKGKGDSGFSQV
-861 FLAKVNKFFKS
+861 LGKVSGFFKG
-872 IKDAWDDFV
+872 IKNLWDEFYK
-881 GWCSKAWENFKKSKF
+881 WCSKAWENFKKSKF
-896 FSWLFGGDDK
+896 FSWLSGDNTT
-906 GTKKTKGGGFDNKF
+906 TKKNKNGGMDNKF
-920 LSGYTKDSL
+920 LSGYAKDSL

-993 KKKTGTPLSVKGTVE
+993 EKKTGTPLSVKGMVE
-1008 LAQKGWKSVQDW
+1008 LAQKGWRSVQDW

-1038 KWKTVKDWVG
+1038 KWDTVKDWVK
-1048 KHIGGAFSEKVKLAK
+1048 KHVGGMFSEKVKLAQ

-1073 SKHLGGDFFEN
+1073 SNFLGGDFFEN

-1140 IGVTKTKSWAS
+1140 IGVTKSKSWLN
-1151 GIASWI
+1151 GIAAWI

-1192 MGGKVAKPINLK
+1192 MGGKVAKPIDLK
-1204 TNGWSK
+1204 KNGWSK
-1210 VSSWITKSHMGG
+1210 VSSWISKSYMGG
-1222 NVAKA
+1222 KVAKA
-1227 IDLAKGN
+1227 IDLTKG
-1234 WKKKSVAGWVG
+1234 WKGDTVADWVKSKSGDSVG
-1245 SKDNI
+1245 KAVS
-1250 GDPVEKSIN
+1250 
-1259 LVKGNWAKKSVA
+1259 LVKGNWKGKSVA
-1271 EWVKDHSSSNSV
+1271 EWVKANSKSEEVIV
-1283 TVKVNLKKN
+1283 TVKLKKKGAN
-1292 GGKTAGGGIFTK
+1292 GAAGGGIFTK
-1304 RDFTLLAGGGVITDS
+1304 RDFTFLASGGVITDS

-1484 IGNKTVAKSI
+1484 IGNKTVAKAV

>member
-67 DKLRNIAESLKAI
+67 DKLKNIAESLKAL
-80 KSVGAVTVSV
+80 KSVGTVAVSV
-90 TDGDSDINKL
+90 TDGNSDINKL
-100 KLEVKSLREELDKL
+100 KVEVESLRQSMDNL
-114 TTSSAR
+114 TKTLNATSTAASRNISVWTAL
-120 KSTNTSFWSSLR
+120 KNVISTAKTSWSSLS
-132 VAING
+132 
-137 VSSSMS
+137 VSSIQSATGMNRMS
-143 SQKTTTDTNTASMNK
+143 AVALSTKAVLHSLKDAIQGVADSNNKMSESSGKTT
-158 QATTG
+158 
-163 SRLASVLYS
+163 L
-172 LRDAYQ
+172 
-178 AAASGNNNMAK
+178 
-189 SNENSGKSYTDLLS
+189 SYTDLLS
-203 KGTIF
+203 KASIWIGVAKMIF
-208 FNIAKATW
+208 
-216 GTIKGLID
+216 GTIKSFVD
-224 QSNQYTENLNLFT
+224 KSNQYIEDLNLFT
-237 ASLGEYAGE
+237 VAMGKYAGE
-246 AQQFAERASE
+246 AQQFAEKASE

-261 PSEFMRNEGTFNS
+261 PGEFMRNEGTFNS
-274 IIEGFGV
+274 IITGFGV

-296 GYDISS
+296 GYDLSS
-302 FYNTDV
+302 LYNSSV

-323 EPLRRL
+323 EPLRRW
-329 GYDLSVARLQQEAY
+329 GYDLSVARLQQEAL

-365 AIMTQVTQVQGD
+365 AIMTQVTHAQGD

-387 QLRVFQAQCTMA
+387 QLRVFKAQCLMA
-399 ARAIGNIFIPIL
+399 ARAIGDVFIPIL

-425 RLVASA
+425 RMVFAG
-431 IAGVFGFKLPKVD
+431 IAKMFHVELPKPD
-444 YSGMNAG
+444 YSDVNTG
-451 AKAMGNLGDKTDGAN
+451 AKAMGDLADKTNGAN

-495 LNIISPDTNSSPSGS
+495 LNIISPDTNSSPGGS

-545 IGAKTDEIVKKIK
+545 VASKADEIVGKIKSAVKKIALILGGAMLAVGAILFFFGGFQE
-558 KAIKTITLILGGA
+558 KALGLGLMAAGAAMFGTAIAASLNGKVSKDIMRILAEITAILGGA
-571 LLAVGAIIFFFA
+571 LLAVGAVLFFMSGA
-583 GKNVKGLGIGL
+583 KALGI
-594 GLMVAGAATLAAGIA
+594 GLMVAGATSL
-609 FGLNNDV
+609 V
-616 IENIKNICSAIAG
+616 
-629 VLGGA
+629 
-634 MLALGALFL
+634 
-643 FYGWKNP
+643 
-650 KGMALGLGLMVVGAA
+650 A
-665 SLGTAIAVKLNGNI
+665 S
-679 SDEILS
+679 
-685 ILSTIAKILGGAL
+685 
-698 LAVGAIIFFFGG
+698 
-710 KTPTS
+710 
-715 MSLGLGLMIAGAVTL
+715 
-730 AAGIGLGTGSIVN
+730 IGLGTGAITN
-743 DVKRMITQ
+743 DIKRMVTQ
-751 IMIVVGAATLA
+751 ITLIVAAATLA
-762 IGAILVAA
+762 IGAILLYFGQIKLAVPLLLIGVTSLVAA
-770 GFLTKG
+770 VG
-776 IPLMIAGVSS
+776 
-786 LVTAAVINKNAIA
+786 INKNAIV
-799 KFITGSVKS
+799 KFISSGIKA
-808 VWKLIEDNS
+808 VWKFIQNFS
-817 VFFMFLGLI
+817 ACFIVLGVTMI
-826 LLISGIGIPLGIGL
+826 MSGVMIPLGIALLALGATALVSGL
-840 LGLGAAGLYT
+840 VTDDGGNIKSSVKSFMTATKKIIMNVGKLALGVLLLMVPGLQTRGLGLIADGLDG
-850 SLSRSDSGASK
+850 LKGKGDSGFSEV
-861 FLAKVNKFFKS
+861 LGKVSGFFKG
-872 IKDAWDDFV
+872 IKKLWDDFYK
-881 GWCSKAWENFKKSKF
+881 WCGEAWKNFKKSKF
-896 FSWLFGGDDK
+896 YGWLFGDDDDK
-906 GTKKTKGGGFDNKF
+906 STKKTKGGGFDNKF

-993 KKKTGTPLSVKGTVE
+993 KEKTGTPLSVKGMVE

-1038 KWKTVKDWVG
+1038 KWNTVKKWVG
-1048 KHIGGAFSEKVKLAK
+1048 KHVGGMFSEKVKLAQ
-1063 EKWEDVKSWV
+1063 EKWDDVKSWV
-1073 SKHLGGDFFEN
+1073 SKFLGGDFFEN

-1140 IGVTKTKSWAS
+1140 VGVTKTKSWAS

-1192 MGGKVAKPINLK
+1192 MGGKVAKPIDLK
-1204 TNGWSK
+1204 KNGWSK
-1210 VSSWITKSHMGG
+1210 VSSWISKSYMGG
-1222 NVAKA
+1222 KVAKA
-1227 IDLAKGN
+1227 IDLTKG
-1234 WKKKSVAGWVG
+1234 WKGDTVADWVKSNSGDSVG
-1245 SKDNI
+1245 KAVS
-1250 GDPVEKSIN
+1250 
-1259 LVKGNWAKKSVA
+1259 LVKGNWKGKSVA
-1271 EWVKDHSSSNSV
+1271 EWVKANSKSEEVIV
-1283 TVKVNLKKN
+1283 TVKLKKKGAN
-1292 GGKTAGGGIFTK
+1292 GAAGGGIFTK
-1304 RDFTLLAGGGVITDS
+1304 RDFTFLASGGIITDS

-1410 NMAMATATSYEGV
+1410 NMAMAAATSYEGV

-1453 DFYVEYVEPTLKG
+1453 DFYVEYVEPTLRD

-1484 IGNKTVAKSI
+1484 IGNKTVAKAV
-1494 REQEKANGYR
+1494 REQEKANGYK

>member
-12 QVNSSSTN
+12 QINSSSTN

-26 KLSRSLNRLNT
+26 KLSRSLNRLNA
-37 VLKGSFDT
+37 VLKSSFDT
-45 SNVVQGIQTLNAGLK
+45 SNIVQGIQTLNAGLK

-67 DKLRNIAESLKAI
+67 DKLRNIAESLKAL
-80 KSVGAVTVSV
+80 KSVGTVTVSI
-90 TDGDSDINKL
+90 TNGDSDVNKL
-100 KLEVKSLREELDKL
+100 RVEVESLRQSMGNL
-114 TTSSAR
+114 TETLNATSTAASR
-120 KSTNTSFWSSLR
+120 TNSSLT
-132 VAING
+132 ALSTG
-137 VSSSMS
+137 VSAAKTSQSSLSASSIQSATGMNRMSATSLSLRAVLSSLKNAIQGVADSNDNMSNSSGKASMS
-143 SQKTTTDTNTASMNK
+143 
-158 QATTG
+158 
-163 SRLASVLYS
+163 
-172 LRDAYQ
+172 
-178 AAASGNNNMAK
+178 
-189 SNENSGKSYTDLLS
+189 YTELLS
-203 KGTIF
+203 KGSIWIAAFKAIKQTIGSF
-208 FNIAKATW
+208 
-216 GTIKGLID
+216 ID
-224 QSNQYTENLNLFT
+224 QSNQYVEDLNLFT
-237 ASLGEYAGE
+237 ASMGEYAGE
-246 AQQFAERASE
+246 AQKFAERASE

-296 GYDISS
+296 GYDLSS

-323 EPLRRL
+323 EPLRRW
-329 GYDLSVARLQQEAY
+329 GYDLSVARLQQEAL

-387 QLRVFQAQCTMA
+387 QLRVFKAQCVMA
-399 ARAIGNIFIPIL
+399 ARAIGDVFIPIL

-425 RLVASA
+425 RMVFAG
-431 IAGVFGFKLPKVD
+431 IAKLFGFSLPKVD
-444 YSGMNAG
+444 YSGINTG
-451 AKAMGNLGDKTDGAN
+451 AKAMGNLGDKTNGAN

-518 GGGGGIGGIGGGDLG
+518 GGGGGIGGIGGSDLG

-545 IGAKTDEIVKKIK
+545 VASKADEIVKKIK
-558 KAIKTITLILGGA
+558 SAVKKIALILGGA
-571 LLAVGAIIFFFA
+571 LLAVGAILFFF
-583 GKNVKGLGIGL
+583 GGLEEKG
-594 GLMVAGAATLAAGIA
+594 
-609 FGLNNDV
+609 
-616 IENIKNICSAIAG
+616 
-629 VLGGA
+629 
-634 MLALGALFL
+634 
-643 FYGWKNP
+643 
-650 KGMALGLGLMVVGAA
+650 LGLGLMAAGAVMF
-665 SLGTAIAVKLNGNI
+665 GTAIAASLNGKVSKDI
-679 SDEILS
+679 MRILTEI
-685 ILSTIAKILGGAL
+685 TAILGGAL
-698 LAVGAIIFFFGG
+698 LALGAVLFF
-710 KTPTS
+710 TS
-715 MSLGLGLMIAGAVTL
+715 GATALGIGLMVAGATSLV
-730 AAGIGLGTGSIVN
+730 ASIGLGTGAITN
-743 DVKRMITQ
+743 DIKRMVTQ
-751 IMIVVGAATLA
+751 ITLIVAAATLA
-762 IGAILVAA
+762 IGAILLYFGQIKLAV
-770 GFLTKG
+770 
-776 IPLMIAGVSS
+776 PLLLIGVTS
-786 LVTAAVINKNAIA
+786 LVTAVGINKNAIV
-799 KFITGSVKS
+799 KFISSGIKA
-808 VWKLIEDNS
+808 VWKFIQNFS
-817 VFFMFLGLI
+817 ACFIVLGLI
-826 LLISGIGIPLGIGL
+826 MIMSAVMIPLGVALLALGATALVSGL
-840 LGLGAAGLYT
+840 VTDGGGNIKSGVKSFMTATKNIIMNVGKLALGVLLLMVPGLQSRGLGLIADGLDG
-850 SLSRSDSGASK
+850 LKGKGDSGFSK
-861 FLAKVNKFFKS
+861 VLGKVSGFFKG
-872 IKDAWDDFV
+872 IKNLWDEFYK
-881 GWCSKAWENFKKSKF
+881 WCGEAWENFKKSKF
-896 FSWLFGGDDK
+896 FSWLFGDDDK
-906 GTKKTKGGGFDNKF
+906 STKKTKGGGFDNKF

-980 NTGELWKQFKGWW
+980 NTAELWKQFKGWW
-993 KKKTGTPLSVKGTVE
+993 KKKTGTPLSVKGMVE
-1008 LAQKGWKSVQDW
+1008 LAQKGWRSVQDW

-1048 KHIGGAFSEKVKLAK
+1048 KHIGGAFSEKVNLAK

-1073 SKHLGGDFFEN
+1073 SKFLGGDFFEN

-1210 VSSWITKSHMGG
+1210 VSSWIIKSHMGG

-1250 GDPVEKSIN
+1250 GNPVEKSIN

-1271 EWVKDHSSSNSV
+1271 EWVKDHSSHNSV
-1283 TVKVNLKKN
+1283 TVTVNLKKK
-1292 GGKTAGGGIFTK
+1292 GGKAAGGGIFTK

>member
-26 KLSRSLNRLNT
+26 KLSRSLNRLNA
-37 VLKGSFDT
+37 VLKSSFDT

-67 DKLRNIAESLKAI
+67 DKLRNIAESLKAL
-80 KSVGAVTVSV
+80 KSVGTVTVSV
-90 TDGDSDINKL
+90 TNGDSDVNKIRV
-100 KLEVKSLREELDKL
+100 EVESLRQSMGNL
-114 TTSSAR
+114 TETLNATSTAASR
-120 KSTNTSFWSSLR
+120 TNSSLT
-132 VAING
+132 ALSTG
-137 VSSSMS
+137 VSAAKTNQSSLSASSVQSAAGMNRMSATSLSLRAVLSSLKNAIQGVADSNDNMSNSSGKASMS
-143 SQKTTTDTNTASMNK
+143 
-158 QATTG
+158 
-163 SRLASVLYS
+163 
-172 LRDAYQ
+172 
-178 AAASGNNNMAK
+178 
-189 SNENSGKSYTDLLS
+189 YTELLS
-203 KGTIF
+203 KGSIWIAAFKAIKQTIGSF
-208 FNIAKATW
+208 
-216 GTIKGLID
+216 ID
-224 QSNQYTENLNLFT
+224 QSNQYVEDLNLFT
-237 ASLGEYAGE
+237 ASMGEYAGE
-246 AQQFAERASE
+246 AQKFAERASE

-296 GYDISS
+296 GYDLSS

-323 EPLRRL
+323 EPLRRW
-329 GYDLSVARLQQEAY
+329 GYDLSVARLQQEAL

-387 QLRVFQAQCTMA
+387 QLRVFKAQCIMA
-399 ARAIGNIFIPIL
+399 ARAIGDVFIPIL

-425 RLVASA
+425 RMVFAG
-431 IAGVFGFKLPKVD
+431 IAKLFGFSLPKVD
-444 YSGMNAG
+444 YSGINTG
-451 AKAMGNLGDKTDGAN
+451 AKAMGNLGDKTNGAN

-480 KALKKLKNATIGIDE
+480 KALKKLKSATIGIDE

-518 GGGGGIGGIGGGDLG
+518 GGIGGIGGIGGSDLG

-545 IGAKTDEIVKKIK
+545 VASKADEIVKKIK
-558 KAIKTITLILGGA
+558 SAVKKIALILGGA
-571 LLAVGAIIFFFA
+571 LLAVGAILFFF
-583 GKNVKGLGIGL
+583 GGLEEKG
-594 GLMVAGAATLAAGIA
+594 
-609 FGLNNDV
+609 
-616 IENIKNICSAIAG
+616 
-629 VLGGA
+629 
-634 MLALGALFL
+634 
-643 FYGWKNP
+643 
-650 KGMALGLGLMVVGAA
+650 LGLGLMAAGAVMFGTGIAA
-665 SLGTAIAVKLNGNI
+665 SLNGKVSKDIMKILTEITA
-679 SDEILS
+679 
-685 ILSTIAKILGGAL
+685 ILGGAL
-698 LAVGAIIFFFGG
+698 LALGAVLFFTGG
-710 KTPTS
+710 SKA
-715 MSLGLGLMIAGAVTL
+715 LGIGLMVAGATSLV
-730 AAGIGLGTGSIVN
+730 ASIGLGTGAITN
-743 DVKRMITQ
+743 DIKRMVTQ
-751 IMIVVGAATLA
+751 IMLIVAAATLA
-762 IGAILVAA
+762 IGAILLYFGQIKLAV
-770 GFLTKG
+770 
-776 IPLMIAGVSS
+776 PLLLIGVTS
-786 LVTAAVINKNAIA
+786 LVTAIGINKNAIV
-799 KFITGSVKS
+799 KFISSGIKA
-808 VWKLIEDNS
+808 VWKFIQNFS
-817 VFFMFLGLI
+817 ACFIVLGVTMI
-826 LLISGIGIPLGIGL
+826 MSGVMIPLGIALLALGATALVSGL
-840 LGLGAAGLYT
+840 VTDDGGNIKSSVKSFMTATKKIIMNVGKLALGVLLLMVPGLQSRGLGLIADGLDG
-850 SLSRSDSGASK
+850 LKGKGDSGFSQV
-861 FLAKVNKFFKS
+861 LGKVSGFFKG
-872 IKDAWDDFV
+872 IKDLWDEFYK
-881 GWCSKAWENFKKSKF
+881 WCGEAWENFKKSKF
-896 FSWLFGGDDK
+896 FSWLFGDDDK
-906 GTKKTKGGGFDNKF
+906 NTKKTKGGGFDNKF

-980 NTGELWKQFKGWW
+980 NTAELWKQFKGWW
-993 KKKTGTPLSVKGTVE
+993 KKKTGTPLSVKGMVE

-1048 KHIGGAFSEKVKLAK
+1048 KHIGGAFSEKVNLAK

-1140 IGVTKTKSWAS
+1140 IGVTKTKSWSS

-1192 MGGKVAKPINLK
+1192 MGGKVAKPIDLK
-1204 TNGWSK
+1204 KNGWSK
-1210 VSSWITKSHMGG
+1210 VSSWVSKFKG
-1222 NVAKA
+1222 NPVGAK
-1227 IDLAKGN
+1227 IDLIKGN
-1234 WKKKSVAGWVG
+1234 WAKKTVAEWVG
-1245 SKDNI
+1245 SKDNK
-1250 GDPVEKSIN
+1250 GGAVEKSVN
-1259 LVKGNWAKKSVA
+1259 LVKGNWARKTVE
-1271 EWVKDHSSSNSV
+1271 EWVKKHSTGNGITV
-1283 TVKVNLKKN
+1283 TVNLKKK
-1292 GGKTAGGGIFTK
+1292 GGKAAGGGIFTK

-1423 NRLARYAVSDDSR
+1423 NRLCRYAVSDDSR

>member
-37 VLKGSFDT
+37 VLKSSFDT

-67 DKLRNIAESLKAI
+67 DKLRNIAESLKAL
-80 KSVGAVTVSV
+80 KSVGTVTVSI
-90 TDGDSDINKL
+90 TNGDSDVNKIRV
-100 KLEVKSLREELDKL
+100 EVESLRQSMGNLTETLN
-114 TTSSAR
+114 TTSTAAS
-120 KSTNTSFWSSLR
+120 KTNSSLVALSTGVSAAKTNQSSLSASSIQSATGMNKMSANALSLRAVLSSLKNATQR
-132 VAING
+132 VADSNDN
-137 VSSSMS
+137 MS
-143 SQKTTTDTNTASMNK
+143 
-158 QATTG
+158 
-163 SRLASVLYS
+163 
-172 LRDAYQ
+172 
-178 AAASGNNNMAK
+178 K
-189 SNENSGKSYTDLLS
+189 SSGKATLSYTDLLS
-203 KGTIF
+203 KASIWIGAAKMIF
-208 FNIAKATW
+208 
-216 GTIKGLID
+216 GTIKSFVD
-224 QSNQYTENLNLFT
+224 KSNQYVEDLNLFT
-237 ASLGEYAGE
+237 ASMGEYAGE
-246 AQQFAERASE
+246 AQKFAARASE

-261 PSEFMRNEGTFNS
+261 PGEFMRNEGTFNS
-274 IIEGFGV
+274 IVEGFGV

-296 GYDISS
+296 GYDLSS

-323 EPLRRL
+323 EPLRRW
-329 GYDLSVARLQQEAY
+329 GYDLSVARLQQEAL

-387 QLRVFQAQCTMA
+387 QLRVFKAQCIMA
-399 ARAIGNIFIPIL
+399 ARAIGDVFIPII

-425 RLVASA
+425 RMVFAG
-431 IAGVFGFKLPKVD
+431 IAKVFGFSLPKVD
-444 YSGMNAG
+444 YSGINTG
-451 AKAMGNLGDKTDGAN
+451 AKAMGNLGDKTNGAN

-518 GGGGGIGGIGGGDLG
+518 GGGGGIGGIGGSDLG

-545 IGAKTDEIVKKIK
+545 VASKADEIVKKIK
-558 KAIKTITLILGGA
+558 SAVKKIALILGGA
-571 LLAVGAIIFFFA
+571 LLAVGAILFFF
-583 GKNVKGLGIGL
+583 GGLEEKG
-594 GLMVAGAATLAAGIA
+594 
-609 FGLNNDV
+609 
-616 IENIKNICSAIAG
+616 
-629 VLGGA
+629 
-634 MLALGALFL
+634 
-643 FYGWKNP
+643 
-650 KGMALGLGLMVVGAA
+650 LGLGLMAAGAVMF
-665 SLGTAIAVKLNGNI
+665 GTAIAASLNGKVSKDI
-679 SDEILS
+679 MKILTEI
-685 ILSTIAKILGGAL
+685 TAILGGAL
-698 LAVGAIIFFFGG
+698 LALGAVLFFTGG
-710 KTPTS
+710 PKA
-715 MSLGLGLMIAGAVTL
+715 LGIGLMVAGATSLV
-730 AAGIGLGTGSIVN
+730 ASIGLGTGAITN
-743 DVKRMITQ
+743 DIKRMVTQ
-751 IMIVVGAATLA
+751 IMLIVAAATLA
-762 IGAILVAA
+762 IGAILLYFGQIKLAV
-770 GFLTKG
+770 
-776 IPLMIAGVSS
+776 PLLLIGVTS
-786 LVTAAVINKNAIA
+786 LVTAVGINKNAIV
-799 KFITGSVKS
+799 KFISSGIKA
-808 VWKLIEDNS
+808 VWKFIQNFS
-817 VFFMFLGLI
+817 ACFIVLGVTMI
-826 LLISGIGIPLGIGL
+826 MSGVMIPLGIALLALGATALVSGL
-840 LGLGAAGLYT
+840 VTDDGGNIKSSVKSFMTATKKIIMNVGKLALGVLLLMVPGLQSRGLGLIADGLDG
-850 SLSRSDSGASK
+850 LKGKGDSGFSEV
-861 FLAKVNKFFKS
+861 LGKVSGFFKG
-872 IKDAWDDFV
+872 IKNLWDEFYK
-881 GWCSKAWENFKKSKF
+881 WCSEAWENFKKSKF

-906 GTKKTKGGGFDNKF
+906 STKKTKGGGFDNKF

-980 NTGELWKQFKGWW
+980 NTAELWKQFKGWW
-993 KKKTGTPLSVKGTVE
+993 KKKTGTPLSVKGMVE

-1048 KHIGGAFSEKVKLAK
+1048 KHIGGAFSEKVNLAK

-1140 IGVTKTKSWAS
+1140 VGVTKTKSWSS
-1151 GIASWI
+1151 GIAAWI

-1192 MGGKVAKPINLK
+1192 MGGKVAKPIDLK
-1204 TNGWSK
+1204 KNGWSK
-1210 VSSWITKSHMGG
+1210 VSSWVSKFKGDPVG
-1222 NVAKA
+1222 AK
-1227 IDLAKGN
+1227 IDLTKGN
-1234 WKKKSVAGWVG
+1234 WAKKTVAEWVG
-1245 SKDNI
+1245 SKDNK
-1250 GDPVEKSIN
+1250 GGAVEKSVN
-1259 LVKGNWAKKSVA
+1259 LVKGNWARKTVE
-1271 EWVKDHSSSNSV
+1271 EWVKKHSTGNGITV
-1283 TVKVNLKKN
+1283 TVNLKKK
-1292 GGKTAGGGIFTK
+1292 GGKAAGGGIFTK

-1423 NRLARYAVSDDSR
+1423 NRLARYAVSEDSR

-1494 REQEKANGYR
+1494 KEQEKANGYR

>member
-12 QVNSSSTN
+12 QINSSSTN

-37 VLKGSFDT
+37 VLKSSFDT

-67 DKLRNIAESLKAI
+67 DKLRNIAESLKAL
-80 KSVGAVTVSV
+80 KSVGTVTVSV
-90 TDGDSDINKL
+90 TNGDSDVNKIRV
-100 KLEVKSLREELDKL
+100 EVESLRQSMGNL
-114 TTSSAR
+114 TETLNATSTAVS
-120 KSTNTSFWSSLR
+120 KTNSSLN
-132 VAING
+132 ALSKG
-137 VSSSMS
+137 VSAAKTNQSSLSASSVQSATGMNRMSANALSLRAVLSSLKNAIQGVADSNDNMSNSSGKASMS
-143 SQKTTTDTNTASMNK
+143 
-158 QATTG
+158 
-163 SRLASVLYS
+163 
-172 LRDAYQ
+172 
-178 AAASGNNNMAK
+178 
-189 SNENSGKSYTDLLS
+189 YTELLS
-203 KGTIF
+203 KGSIWIAAFKAIKQTIGSF
-208 FNIAKATW
+208 
-216 GTIKGLID
+216 ID
-224 QSNQYTENLNLFT
+224 QSNQYVEDLNLFT
-237 ASLGEYAGE
+237 ASMGEYAGE
-246 AQQFAERASE
+246 AQKFAERASE

-296 GYDISS
+296 GYDLSS

-323 EPLRRL
+323 EPLRRW
-329 GYDLSVARLQQEAY
+329 GYDLSVARLQQEAL

-387 QLRVFQAQCTMA
+387 QLRVFQAQCVMA
-399 ARAIGNIFIPIL
+399 ARAIGDVFIPIL

-425 RLVASA
+425 RMVFAG
-431 IAGVFGFKLPKVD
+431 IAKLFGFSLPKVD
-444 YSGMNAG
+444 YSGINTG
-451 AKAMGNLGDKTDGAN
+451 AKAMGNLGDKTNGAN

-518 GGGGGIGGIGGGDLG
+518 GGGGGIGGIGGSDLG

-545 IGAKTDEIVKKIK
+545 VASKADEIVKKIK
-558 KAIKTITLILGGA
+558 SAVKKIALILGGA
-571 LLAVGAIIFFFA
+571 LLAVGAILFFF
-583 GKNVKGLGIGL
+583 GGLEEKG
-594 GLMVAGAATLAAGIA
+594 
-609 FGLNNDV
+609 
-616 IENIKNICSAIAG
+616 
-629 VLGGA
+629 
-634 MLALGALFL
+634 
-643 FYGWKNP
+643 
-650 KGMALGLGLMVVGAA
+650 LGLGLMAAGAVTF
-665 SLGTAIAVKLNGNI
+665 GTAIAASLNGKVSKDI
-679 SDEILS
+679 MKILTEI
-685 ILSTIAKILGGAL
+685 TAILGGAL
-698 LAVGAIIFFFGG
+698 LALGAVLFFTGG
-710 KTPTS
+710 PKA
-715 MSLGLGLMIAGAVTL
+715 LGIGLMVAGATSLV
-730 AAGIGLGTGSIVN
+730 ASIGLGTGAITN
-743 DVKRMITQ
+743 DIKRMVTQ
-751 IMIVVGAATLA
+751 IMLIVAAATLA
-762 IGAILVAA
+762 IGAILLYFGQIKLAV
-770 GFLTKG
+770 
-776 IPLMIAGVSS
+776 PLLLIGVTS
-786 LVTAAVINKNAIA
+786 LVTAVGINKNAIV
-799 KFITGSVKS
+799 KFISSGIKA
-808 VWKLIEDNS
+808 VWKFIQNFS
-817 VFFMFLGLI
+817 ACFIVFGVTMI
-826 LLISGIGIPLGIGL
+826 MSGVMIPLGIALLALGATALVSGL
-840 LGLGAAGLYT
+840 VTDDGGNIKSSVKSFMTATKKIIMNVGKLALGVLLLMVPGLQSRGLGLIADGLDG
-850 SLSRSDSGASK
+850 LKGKGDSGFSEV
-861 FLAKVNKFFKS
+861 LGKVSGFFKG
-872 IKDAWDDFV
+872 IKNLWDEFYKWCGEAWN
-881 GWCSKAWENFKKSKF
+881 NFKKSKF
-896 FSWLFGGDDK
+896 FSWLFGDDDK
-906 GTKKTKGGGFDNKF
+906 STKKTKGGGFDNKF

-980 NTGELWKQFKGWW
+980 NTAELWKQFKGWW
-993 KKKTGTPLSVKGTVE
+993 KKKTGTPLSVKGMVE

-1026 EPVSESVKLAKE
+1026 EPVSES
-1038 KWKTVKDWVG
+1038 
-1048 KHIGGAFSEKVKLAK
+1048 VKLAK

-1119 IQTVKDWLTQ
+1119 VQTVKGWLTQ
-1129 KPQSGG
+1129 KSQSGG
-1135 EVKKK
+1135 EVKKQ
-1140 IGVTKTKSWAS
+1140 IEVTKSKSWLK

-1192 MGGKVAKPINLK
+1192 MGGKVAKPIDLK
-1204 TNGWSK
+1204 KNGWSK

-1227 IDLAKGN
+1227 IDLKKGN
-1234 WKKKSVAGWVG
+1234 WKDKSVGGWVG

-1250 GDPVEKSIN
+1250 GDPVKKSVN
-1259 LVKGNWAKKSVA
+1259 LVKGNWARKTVE
-1271 EWVKDHSSSNSV
+1271 EWVKKHSTGNGITV
-1283 TVKVNLKKN
+1283 TVNLKKK
-1292 GGKTAGGGIFTK
+1292 GGKAAGGGIFTK

>member
-12 QVNSSSTN
+12 QINSSSTN

-26 KLSRSLNRLNT
+26 KLSRSLNRLNA
-37 VLKGSFDT
+37 VLKSSFDT

-67 DKLRNIAESLKAI
+67 DKLRNIAESLKAL
-80 KSVGAVTVSV
+80 KSVGTVTVSI
-90 TDGDSDINKL
+90 TNGDSDVNKL
-100 KLEVKSLREELDKL
+100 RVEVESLRQSMGNLTETLN
-114 TTSSAR
+114 TTSTAASR
-120 KSTNTSFWSSLR
+120 TNSSLT
-132 VAING
+132 ALSTG
-137 VSSSMS
+137 VSAAKTSQSSLSASSIQSATGMNRMS
-143 SQKTTTDTNTASMNK
+143 AG
-158 QATTG
+158 A
-163 SRLASVLYS
+163 LS
-172 LRDAYQ
+172 LRAVLSSLKKSIQGVAD
-178 AAASGNNNMAK
+178 SNNNM
-189 SNENSGKSYTDLLS
+189 SNSSGKASMSYTELLS
-203 KGTIF
+203 KCSIWIAAFKAIKQTIGSF
-208 FNIAKATW
+208 
-216 GTIKGLID
+216 ID
-224 QSNQYTENLNLFT
+224 QSNQYVEDLNLFT
-237 ASLGEYAGE
+237 ASMGEYAGE
-246 AQQFAERASE
+246 AQKFAERASE

-261 PSEFMRNEGTFNS
+261 PGEFMRNEGTFNS
-274 IIEGFGV
+274 IIKGFGV

-296 GYDISS
+296 GYDLSS

-323 EPLRRL
+323 EPLRRW
-329 GYDLSVARLQQEAY
+329 GYDLSVARLQQEAL

-382 NAPAN
+382 NSPAN
-387 QLRVFQAQCTMA
+387 QLRVFKAQCIMA
-399 ARAIGNIFIPIL
+399 ARAIGDVFIPIL

-425 RLVASA
+425 RMVFAG
-431 IAGVFGFKLPKVD
+431 IAKLFGFSLPKVD
-444 YSGMNAG
+444 YSGINTG
-451 AKAMGNLGDKTDGAN
+451 AKAMGNLGDKTNGAN

-518 GGGGGIGGIGGGDLG
+518 GGGGGIGGIGGSDLG

-545 IGAKTDEIVKKIK
+545 VASKADEIVKKIK
-558 KAIKTITLILGGA
+558 SAVKKIALILGGA
-571 LLAVGAIIFFFA
+571 LLAVGAILFFFGDFKA
-583 GKNVKGLGIGL
+583 K
-594 GLMVAGAATLAAGIA
+594 
-609 FGLNNDV
+609 
-616 IENIKNICSAIAG
+616 
-629 VLGGA
+629 
-634 MLALGALFL
+634 
-643 FYGWKNP
+643 
-650 KGMALGLGLMVVGAA
+650 ALGLGLMAAGAVMF
-665 SLGTAIAVKLNGNI
+665 GTAIAARLNGKVSKDI
-679 SDEILS
+679 MKILTEI
-685 ILSTIAKILGGAL
+685 TAILGGAL
-698 LAVGAIIFFFGG
+698 LALGAVLFFTGG
-710 KTPTS
+710 PKA
-715 MSLGLGLMIAGAVTL
+715 LGIGLMVAGATSLV
-730 AAGIGLGTGSIVN
+730 ASIGLGTGAITN
-743 DVKRMITQ
+743 DIKRMVTQ
-751 IMIVVGAATLA
+751 IMLIVAAATLA
-762 IGAILVAA
+762 IGAILLYFGQIKLAVPLLLIGVA
-770 GFLTKG
+770 
-776 IPLMIAGVSS
+776 S
-786 LVTAAVINKNAIA
+786 LVTAVGINKNAIV
-799 KFITGSVKS
+799 KFISSGIKA
-808 VWKLIEDNS
+808 VWKFIQNFS
-817 VFFMFLGLI
+817 ACFIVLGVTMI
-826 LLISGIGIPLGIGL
+826 MSGVMIPLGIALLALGATALVSGL
-840 LGLGAAGLYT
+840 VTDDGGNIKSGVKSFMTATKKIIMNVGKLALGVLLLMVPGLQSRGLGLIADGLDG
-850 SLSRSDSGASK
+850 LKGKGDSGFSEV
-861 FLAKVNKFFKS
+861 LGKVSGFFKG
-872 IKDAWDDFV
+872 IKKLWDDFYK
-881 GWCSKAWENFKKSKF
+881 WCGEAWNNFKKSKF

-906 GTKKTKGGGFDNKF
+906 STKKTKGGGFDNKF

-929 KVGETVGKNVKKGT
+929 KVGETVGKNVKKGS

-948 DSAKGF
+948 DSAKNF
-954 FEKYLKPMKETSK
+954 FDKYLKPMKETSK

-993 KKKTGTPLSVKGTVE
+993 EKKTGTPLSVKGMVE

-1048 KHIGGAFSEKVKLAK
+1048 KHIGGAFSEKVNLAK

-1073 SKHLGGDFFEN
+1073 SRFLGGDFFEN

-1151 GIASWI
+1151 GIAAWI

-1210 VSSWITKSHMGG
+1210 VSSWIIKSHMGG

-1250 GDPVEKSIN
+1250 GDPVDKSIN

-1271 EWVKDHSSSNSV
+1271 GWVKANSSSNSV
-1283 TVKVNLKKN
+1283 TVTVNLKKK
-1292 GGKTAGGGIFTK
+1292 GSKAAGGGIFTK

>member
-12 QVNSSSTN
+12 QINSSSTN

-37 VLKGSFDT
+37 VLKSSFDT

-143 SQKTTTDTNTASMNK
+143 SQKTSTDTNTASMNK
-158 QATTG
+158 QAATG
-163 SRLASVLYS
+163 SRLTSVLYS
-172 LRDAYQ
+172 LRNAYQ
-178 AAASGNNNMAK
+178 AAASSNSNMAK
-189 SNENSGKSYTDLLS
+189 SNESSGKSYTDLLS
-203 KGTIF
+203 KWSIF
-208 FNIAKATW
+208 INAGKATL
-216 GTIKGLID
+216 GTIKGFID

-518 GGGGGIGGIGGGDLG
+518 GGGGGIGGIGGSDLG

-545 IGAKTDEIVKKIK
+545 IGSKTDEIVKKIK
-558 KAIKTITLILGGA
+558 KAVKTITLILGGA

-679 SDEILS
+679 SKEMLS

-698 LAVGAIIFFFGG
+698 LALGAIMFFFGG
-710 KTPTS
+710 KTPKS

-730 AAGIGLGTGSIVN
+730 AAGIGLGTGSIVS

-762 IGAILVAA
+762 IGAILVAC
-770 GFLTKG
+770 GVLTKG

-799 KFITGSVKS
+799 KFITGSLKS
-808 VWKLIEDNS
+808 VWKVIENNS
-817 VFFMFLGLI
+817 AFFIFLGLI
-826 LLISGIGIPLGIGL
+826 LLISGIFIPLGIGL
-840 LGLGAAGLYT
+840 IGLGATGLYT

-906 GTKKTKGGGFDNKF
+906 STKKTKGGGFDNKF

-993 KKKTGTPLSVKGTVE
+993 KKKTGTPLSVKGMVE
-1008 LAQKGWKSVQDW
+1008 LAQKGWRSVQDW

-1048 KHIGGAFSEKVKLAK
+1048 KHIGGAFSEKVNLAK

-1140 IGVTKTKSWAS
+1140 VGVTKTKSWAS

-1192 MGGKVAKPINLK
+1192 MGGKVAKPIDLK
-1204 TNGWSK
+1204 KNGWSTIGAWVK
-1210 VSSWITKSHMGG
+1210 KFKGGAVGAAVELTK
-1222 NVAKA
+1222 K
-1227 IDLAKGN
+1227 D
-1234 WKKKSVAGWVG
+1234 WKTVEGWVG
-1245 SKDNI
+1245 SKNNR
-1250 GDPVEKSIN
+1250 GGAVGKSIN
-1259 LVKGNWAKKSVA
+1259 LVKGNWGGKTVE
-1271 EWVKDHSSSNSV
+1271 EWVKSKSSGHGI
-1283 TVKVNLKKN
+1283 TVKVNLKK
-1292 GGKTAGGGIFTK
+1292 GGKAAGGGIFTK

-1423 NRLARYAVSDDSR
+1423 NRLARYAVSDDNR

>member
-12 QVNSSSTN
+12 QINSSSTN

-26 KLSRSLNRLNT
+26 KLSRSLNRLNA
-37 VLKGSFDT
+37 VLKSSFDT

-67 DKLRNIAESLKAI
+67 DKLRNIAESLKAL
-80 KSVGAVTVSV
+80 KSVGTVTVSI
-90 TDGDSDINKL
+90 TNGDSDVNKL
-100 KLEVKSLREELDKL
+100 RVEVGSLRQSMGNL
-114 TTSSAR
+114 TETLNATSTAASR
-120 KSTNTSFWSSLR
+120 TNSSLT
-132 VAING
+132 ALSTG
-137 VSSSMS
+137 VSAAKTSQSSLSASSIQSATGMNRMSATSLSLRAVLSSLKNAIQGVADSNDNMSNSSGKASMS
-143 SQKTTTDTNTASMNK
+143 
-158 QATTG
+158 
-163 SRLASVLYS
+163 
-172 LRDAYQ
+172 
-178 AAASGNNNMAK
+178 
-189 SNENSGKSYTDLLS
+189 YTELLS
-203 KGTIF
+203 KASIWIAAFKAIKQTIGSF
-208 FNIAKATW
+208 
-216 GTIKGLID
+216 ID
-224 QSNQYTENLNLFT
+224 QSNQYVEDLNLFT
-237 ASLGEYAGE
+237 ASMGEYAGE
-246 AQQFAERASE
+246 AQKFAERASE

-296 GYDISS
+296 GYDLSS

-323 EPLRRL
+323 EPLRRW
-329 GYDLSVARLQQEAY
+329 GYDLSVARLQQEAL

-387 QLRVFQAQCTMA
+387 QLRVFKAQCIMA
-399 ARAIGNIFIPIL
+399 ARAIGDVFIPIL

-425 RLVASA
+425 RMVFAG
-431 IAGVFGFKLPKVD
+431 IAKLFGFSLPKVD
-444 YSGMNAG
+444 YSGINTG
-451 AKAMGNLGDKTDGAN
+451 AKAMGNLGDKTNGAN

-518 GGGGGIGGIGGGDLG
+518 GGGGGIGGIGGSDLG

-545 IGAKTDEIVKKIK
+545 VASKADEIVKKIK
-558 KAIKTITLILGGA
+558 SAVKKIALILGGA
-571 LLAVGAIIFFFA
+571 LLAVGAILFFF
-583 GKNVKGLGIGL
+583 GGLKEKG
-594 GLMVAGAATLAAGIA
+594 
-609 FGLNNDV
+609 
-616 IENIKNICSAIAG
+616 
-629 VLGGA
+629 
-634 MLALGALFL
+634 
-643 FYGWKNP
+643 
-650 KGMALGLGLMVVGAA
+650 LGLGLMAAGAVMF
-665 SLGTAIAVKLNGNI
+665 GTAIAASLNGKVSKDI
-679 SDEILS
+679 MKILTEI
-685 ILSTIAKILGGAL
+685 TAILGGAL
-698 LAVGAIIFFFGG
+698 LALGAVLFFTGG
-710 KTPTS
+710 PKA
-715 MSLGLGLMIAGAVTL
+715 LGIGLMVAGATSLV
-730 AAGIGLGTGSIVN
+730 ASIGLGTGAITN
-743 DVKRMITQ
+743 DIKRMVTQ
-751 IMIVVGAATLA
+751 IMLIVAAATLA
-762 IGAILVAA
+762 IGAILLYFGQIKLAV
-770 GFLTKG
+770 
-776 IPLMIAGVSS
+776 PLLLIGVTS
-786 LVTAAVINKNAIA
+786 LVTAVGINKNAIV
-799 KFITGSVKS
+799 KFISSGIKA
-808 VWKLIEDNS
+808 VWKFIQNFS
-817 VFFMFLGLI
+817 ACFIVLGVTMI
-826 LLISGIGIPLGIGL
+826 MSGVMIPLGIALLALGATALVSGL
-840 LGLGAAGLYT
+840 VTDDGGNIKSGVKSFMTATKKIIMNVGKLALGVLLLMVPGLQSRGLGLIADGLDG
-850 SLSRSDSGASK
+850 LKGKGDSGFSQV
-861 FLAKVNKFFKS
+861 LGKVSGFFKG
-872 IKDAWDDFV
+872 IKDLWDEFYK
-881 GWCSKAWENFKKSKF
+881 WCGEAWENFKKSKF

-993 KKKTGTPLSVKGTVE
+993 KKKTGTPLSVKGMVE

-1038 KWKTVKDWVG
+1038 KWKTVKDWV
-1048 KHIGGAFSEKVKLAK
+1048 KDHVGGMFSEKVKLAQ

-1073 SKHLGGDFFEN
+1073 SKFLGGDFFEN

-1140 IGVTKTKSWAS
+1140 VGVTKSKSWSS
-1151 GIASWI
+1151 GIAAWI

-1192 MGGKVAKPINLK
+1192 MGGKVAKPIDLK
-1204 TNGWSK
+1204 KNGWSK

-1222 NVAKA
+1222 NVSKAIGLTKGWKGDTVADWVKSKSGKDVDKA
-1227 IDLAKGN
+1227 IDLVRGN
-1234 WKKKSVAGWVG
+1234 WSKYKSVAG
-1245 SKDNI
+1245 
-1250 GDPVEKSIN
+1250 
-1259 LVKGNWAKKSVA
+1259 
-1271 EWVKDHSSSNSV
+1271 WVKDHSSSESV
-1283 TVKVNLKKN
+1283 TVTVNLKKK
-1292 GGKTAGGGIFTK
+1292 GGKAAGGGIFTK

>member
-12 QVNSSSTN
+12 QINSSSTN

-26 KLSRSLNRLNT
+26 KLSRSLNRLNA
-37 VLKGSFDT
+37 VLKSSFDT

-67 DKLRNIAESLKAI
+67 DKLRNIAESLKAL
-80 KSVGAVTVSV
+80 KSVGTVTVSV
-90 TDGDSDINKL
+90 TNGDSDVNKIRV
-100 KLEVKSLREELDKL
+100 EVESLRQSMGNL
-114 TTSSAR
+114 TETLNATSTAASR
-120 KSTNTSFWSSLR
+120 TNSSLT
-132 VAING
+132 ALSTG
-137 VSSSMS
+137 VSAAKTSQSSLSASSIQSATGMNRMSATSLSLRAVLSSLKNAIQGVADSNDNMSNSSGKASMS
-143 SQKTTTDTNTASMNK
+143 
-158 QATTG
+158 
-163 SRLASVLYS
+163 
-172 LRDAYQ
+172 
-178 AAASGNNNMAK
+178 
-189 SNENSGKSYTDLLS
+189 YTELLS
-203 KGTIF
+203 KGSIWIAAFKAIKQTIGSF
-208 FNIAKATW
+208 
-216 GTIKGLID
+216 ID
-224 QSNQYTENLNLFT
+224 QSNQYVEDLNLFT
-237 ASLGEYAGE
+237 ASMGEYAGE
-246 AQQFAERASE
+246 AQKFAERASE

-296 GYDISS
+296 GYDLSS

-323 EPLRRL
+323 EPLRRW
-329 GYDLSVARLQQEAY
+329 GYDLSVARLQQEAL

-387 QLRVFQAQCTMA
+387 QLRVFQAQCVMA
-399 ARAIGNIFIPIL
+399 ARAIGDVFIPIL

-425 RLVASA
+425 RMVFAG
-431 IAGVFGFKLPKVD
+431 IAKLFGFSLPKVD
-444 YSGMNAG
+444 YSGINTG
-451 AKAMGNLGDKTDGAN
+451 AKAMGNLGDKTNGAN

-518 GGGGGIGGIGGGDLG
+518 GGGGGIGGIGGSDLG

-545 IGAKTDEIVKKIK
+545 VASKADEIVKKIK
-558 KAIKTITLILGGA
+558 SAVKKIALILGGA
-571 LLAVGAIIFFFA
+571 LLAVGAILFFF
-583 GKNVKGLGIGL
+583 GGLEEKG
-594 GLMVAGAATLAAGIA
+594 
-609 FGLNNDV
+609 
-616 IENIKNICSAIAG
+616 
-629 VLGGA
+629 
-634 MLALGALFL
+634 
-643 FYGWKNP
+643 
-650 KGMALGLGLMVVGAA
+650 LGLGLMAAGAVMF
-665 SLGTAIAVKLNGNI
+665 GTAIAASLNGKVSKDI
-679 SDEILS
+679 MKILTEI
-685 ILSTIAKILGGAL
+685 TAILGGAL
-698 LAVGAIIFFFGG
+698 LALGAVLFFTGG
-710 KTPTS
+710 SKA
-715 MSLGLGLMIAGAVTL
+715 LGIGLMVAGATSLV
-730 AAGIGLGTGSIVN
+730 ASIGLGTGAITN
-743 DVKRMITQ
+743 DIKRMVTQ
-751 IMIVVGAATLA
+751 IMLIVAAATLA
-762 IGAILVAA
+762 IGAILLYFGQIKLAV
-770 GFLTKG
+770 
-776 IPLMIAGVSS
+776 PLLLIGVTS
-786 LVTAAVINKNAIA
+786 LVTAVGINKNAIV
-799 KFITGSVKS
+799 KFISSGIKA
-808 VWKLIEDNS
+808 VWKFIQNFS
-817 VFFMFLGLI
+817 ACFIVLGVTMI
-826 LLISGIGIPLGIGL
+826 MSGVMIPLGIALLALGATALVSGL
-840 LGLGAAGLYT
+840 VTDNGGNIKSSVKSFMTATKKIIMNVGKLALGVLLLMVPGLQSRGLGLIADGLDG
-850 SLSRSDSGASK
+850 LKGKGDSGFSEV
-861 FLAKVNKFFKS
+861 LGKVSGFFKG
-872 IKDAWDDFV
+872 IKNLWDEFYK
-881 GWCSKAWENFKKSKF
+881 WCSKAWENFKKSKF

-906 GTKKTKGGGFDNKF
+906 STKKTKGGGFDNKF

-980 NTGELWKQFKGWW
+980 NTAELWKQFKGWW
-993 KKKTGTPLSVKGTVE
+993 KKKTGTPLSVKGMVE

-1048 KHIGGAFSEKVKLAK
+1048 KHIGGAFSEKVNLAK

-1119 IQTVKDWLTQ
+1119 VQTVKGWLTQ
-1129 KPQSGG
+1129 KSQSGG
-1135 EVKKK
+1135 EVKKQ

-1192 MGGKVAKPINLK
+1192 MGGKVAKPIDLK
-1204 TNGWSK
+1204 KHGWSTIGAWVK
-1210 VSSWITKSHMGG
+1210 KFKGG
-1222 NVAKA
+1222 AVNSA
-1227 IDLAKGN
+1227 IDLIKGN
-1234 WKKKSVAGWVG
+1234 WKDKSVAGWVK
-1245 SKDNI
+1245 SSSSDNTANA
-1250 GDPVEKSIN
+1250 GIN

-1271 EWVKDHSSSNSV
+1271 GWVKANSSSNSV
-1283 TVKVNLKKN
+1283 TVTVNLKKK
-1292 GGKTAGGGIFTK
+1292 GGKAAGGGIFTK

-1369 HAIVVGMSRF
+1369 HAIIVGMSRF

-1396 VINAVLVSADAING
+1396 VINAVLVSADVING

>member
-26 KLSRSLNRLNT
+26 KLSRSLNRLNA
-37 VLKGSFDT
+37 VLKSSFDT

-67 DKLRNIAESLKAI
+67 DKLRNIAESLKAL
-80 KSVGAVTVSV
+80 KSVGTVTVSV
-90 TDGDSDINKL
+90 TNGDSDVNKIRV
-100 KLEVKSLREELDKL
+100 EVESLRQSMGNL
-114 TTSSAR
+114 TETLNATSTAASR
-120 KSTNTSFWSSLR
+120 TNSSLT
-132 VAING
+132 ALSTG
-137 VSSSMS
+137 VSAAKTNQSSLSASSVQSAAGMNRMSATSLSLRAVLSSLKNAIQGVADSNDNMSNSSGKASMS
-143 SQKTTTDTNTASMNK
+143 
-158 QATTG
+158 
-163 SRLASVLYS
+163 
-172 LRDAYQ
+172 
-178 AAASGNNNMAK
+178 
-189 SNENSGKSYTDLLS
+189 YTELLS
-203 KGTIF
+203 KGSIWIAAFKAIKQTIGSF
-208 FNIAKATW
+208 
-216 GTIKGLID
+216 ID
-224 QSNQYTENLNLFT
+224 QSNQYVEDLNLFT
-237 ASLGEYAGE
+237 ASMGEYAGE
-246 AQQFAERASE
+246 AQKFAERASE

-296 GYDISS
+296 GYDLSS

-323 EPLRRL
+323 EPLRRW
-329 GYDLSVARLQQEAY
+329 GYDLSVARLQQEAL

-387 QLRVFQAQCTMA
+387 QLRVFKAQCIMA
-399 ARAIGNIFIPIL
+399 ARAIGDVFIPIL

-425 RLVASA
+425 RMVFAG
-431 IAGVFGFKLPKVD
+431 IAKLFGFSLPKVD
-444 YSGMNAG
+444 YSGINTG
-451 AKAMGNLGDKTDGAN
+451 AKAMGNLGDKTNGAN

-480 KALKKLKNATIGIDE
+480 KALKKLKSATIGIDE

-518 GGGGGIGGIGGGDLG
+518 GGGGGIGGIGGSDLG

-545 IGAKTDEIVKKIK
+545 VASKADEIVKKIK
-558 KAIKTITLILGGA
+558 SAVKKIALILGGA
-571 LLAVGAIIFFFA
+571 LLAVGAILFFF
-583 GKNVKGLGIGL
+583 GGLEEKG
-594 GLMVAGAATLAAGIA
+594 
-609 FGLNNDV
+609 
-616 IENIKNICSAIAG
+616 
-629 VLGGA
+629 
-634 MLALGALFL
+634 
-643 FYGWKNP
+643 
-650 KGMALGLGLMVVGAA
+650 LGLGLMAAGAVMFGTGIAA
-665 SLGTAIAVKLNGNI
+665 SLNGKVSKDIMKILTEITA
-679 SDEILS
+679 
-685 ILSTIAKILGGAL
+685 ILGGAL
-698 LAVGAIIFFFGG
+698 LALGAVLFFTGG
-710 KTPTS
+710 SKA
-715 MSLGLGLMIAGAVTL
+715 LGIGLMVAGATSLV
-730 AAGIGLGTGSIVN
+730 ASIGLGTGAITN
-743 DVKRMITQ
+743 DIKRMVTQ
-751 IMIVVGAATLA
+751 IMLIVAAATLA
-762 IGAILVAA
+762 IGAILLYFGQIKLAV
-770 GFLTKG
+770 
-776 IPLMIAGVSS
+776 PLLLIGVTS
-786 LVTAAVINKNAIA
+786 LVTAIGINKNAIV
-799 KFITGSVKS
+799 KFISSGIKA
-808 VWKLIEDNS
+808 VWKFIQNFS
-817 VFFMFLGLI
+817 ACFIVLGVTMI
-826 LLISGIGIPLGIGL
+826 MSGVMIPLGIALLALGATALVSGL
-840 LGLGAAGLYT
+840 VTDDGGNIKSSVKSFMTATKKIIMNVGKLALGVLLLMVPGLQSRGLGLIADGLDG
-850 SLSRSDSGASK
+850 LKGKGDSGFSQV
-861 FLAKVNKFFKS
+861 LGKVSGFFKG
-872 IKDAWDDFV
+872 IKDLWDEFYK
-881 GWCSKAWENFKKSKF
+881 WCGEAWENFKKSKF
-896 FSWLFGGDDK
+896 FSWLFGDDDK
-906 GTKKTKGGGFDNKF
+906 NTKKTKGGGFDNKF

-980 NTGELWKQFKGWW
+980 NTAELWKQFKGWW
-993 KKKTGTPLSVKGTVE
+993 KKKTGTPLSVKGMVE

-1048 KHIGGAFSEKVKLAK
+1048 KHIGGAFSEKVNLAK

-1140 IGVTKTKSWAS
+1140 VGVTKTKSWSS

-1192 MGGKVAKPINLK
+1192 MGGKVAKPIDLK
-1204 TNGWSK
+1204 KNGWSK
-1210 VSSWITKSHMGG
+1210 VSSWVSKFKG
-1222 NVAKA
+1222 NPVGAK
-1227 IDLAKGN
+1227 IDLTKGN
-1234 WKKKSVAGWVG
+1234 WAKKTVAEWVG
-1245 SKDNI
+1245 SKDNK
-1250 GDPVEKSIN
+1250 GGAVEKSVN
-1259 LVKGNWAKKSVA
+1259 LVKGNWARKTVE
-1271 EWVKDHSSSNSV
+1271 EWVKKHSTGNGITV
-1283 TVKVNLKKN
+1283 TVNLKKK
-1292 GGKTAGGGIFTK
+1292 GGKAAGGGIFTK

-1436 NINND
+1436 SINND

>member
-90 TDGDSDINKL
+90 TDGDSDIDKL

-132 VAING
+132 VAINS

-143 SQKTTTDTNTASMNK
+143 SQKTTTDSNTASMNK
-158 QATTG
+158 QAATG
-163 SRLASVLYS
+163 SRLTSVLYS
-172 LRDAYQ
+172 LRNAYQ
-178 AAASGNNNMAK
+178 AAANSNNNMAK
-189 SNENSGKSYTDLLS
+189 SNEGSGKSYTDLLS
-203 KGTIF
+203 KMTIWI
-208 FNIAKATW
+208 NAGKATL
-216 GTIKGLID
+216 GTIKGVID
-224 QSNQYTENLNLFT
+224 QSNQYTENVNLFT

-256 VLGID
+256 ILGID
-261 PSEFMRNEGTFNS
+261 PGEFVRNEGTFNS
-274 IIEGFGV
+274 IIRGFGV

-431 IAGVFGFKLPKVD
+431 IASVFGFKLPKVD
-444 YSGMNAG
+444 YSGMNTG
-451 AKAMGNLGDKTDGAN
+451 AKAMGDLADKTNGAN

-518 GGGGGIGGIGGGDLG
+518 GGGGGIGGIGGSDLG

-558 KAIKTITLILGGA
+558 KAVKTITLILGGA
-571 LLAVGAIIFFFA
+571 LLAVGAIVFFFA

-698 LAVGAIIFFFGG
+698 LALGAILFFFGG
-710 KTPTS
+710 KTPKS

-770 GFLTKG
+770 GFLPKG

-786 LVTAAVINKNAIA
+786 LVTAAVINKNAIV
-799 KFITGSVKS
+799 KFISSGIKA
-808 VWKLIEDNS
+808 VWKFIQNFS
-817 VFFMFLGLI
+817 ACFIVLGLI
-826 LLISGIGIPLGIGL
+826 MIMSAVMIPLGVALLALGATALVSGL
-840 LGLGAAGLYT
+840 VTDGGGNIKSGVKSFMTATKNIIMNVGKLALGVLLLMVPGLQSRGLGLIADGLDG
-850 SLSRSDSGASK
+850 LKGKGDSGFSK
-861 FLAKVNKFFKS
+861 VLGKVSGFFKG
-872 IKDAWDDFV
+872 IKNLWDEFYK
-881 GWCSKAWENFKKSKF
+881 WCGEAWENFKKSKF
-896 FSWLFGGDDK
+896 FSWLFGDDDK
-906 GTKKTKGGGFDNKF
+906 STKKTKGGGFDNKF

-974 KPQLED
+974 KPQLKD

-993 KKKTGTPLSVKGTVE
+993 KEKTGTPLSVKGVVE
-1008 LAQKGWKSVQDW
+1008 LARKGWKSV
-1020 VSKYIG
+1020 
-1026 EPVSESVKLAKE
+1026 
-1038 KWKTVKDWVG
+1038 
-1048 KHIGGAFSEKVKLAK
+1048 H
-1063 EKWEDVKSWV
+1063 
-1073 SKHLGGDFFEN
+1073 N
-1084 VGLSKTWDTVLKWV
+1084 
-1098 KEHTGGI
+1098 
-1105 FYKGV
+1105 
-1110 HLLKSFGKG
+1110 
-1119 IQTVKDWLTQ
+1119 WLTQ

-1210 VSSWITKSHMGG
+1210 VSSWIIKSHMGG

-1250 GDPVEKSIN
+1250 GNPVEKSIN

-1271 EWVKDHSSSNSV
+1271 EWVKDHSSHNSV
-1283 TVKVNLKKN
+1283 TVTVNLKKK
-1292 GGKTAGGGIFTK
+1292 GGKAAGGGIFTK

>member
-12 QVNSSSTN
+12 QINSSSTN

-37 VLKGSFDT
+37 VLKSSFDT

-80 KSVGAVTVSV
+80 KSVGTVTVSI
-90 TDGDSDINKL
+90 TNGDSDVNKL
-100 KLEVKSLREELDKL
+100 RVEVESLRQSMGNLTETLN
-114 TTSSAR
+114 TTSTAASR
-120 KSTNTSFWSSLR
+120 TNSSLT
-132 VAING
+132 ALSTG
-137 VSSSMS
+137 VSAAKTSQSSLSASSVQSATGMNKMSANALSLRAVLSSLKNAIQGVADSNDNMSNSSGKASMS
-143 SQKTTTDTNTASMNK
+143 
-158 QATTG
+158 
-163 SRLASVLYS
+163 
-172 LRDAYQ
+172 
-178 AAASGNNNMAK
+178 
-189 SNENSGKSYTDLLS
+189 YTELLS
-203 KGTIF
+203 KGSIWIAAFKAIKQTIGSF
-208 FNIAKATW
+208 
-216 GTIKGLID
+216 ID
-224 QSNQYTENLNLFT
+224 QSNQYVEDLNLFT
-237 ASLGEYAGE
+237 ASMGEYAGE
-246 AQQFAERASE
+246 AQKFAERASE

-296 GYDISS
+296 GYDLSS

-323 EPLRRL
+323 EPLRRW
-329 GYDLSVARLQQEAY
+329 GYDLSVARLQQEAL

-387 QLRVFQAQCTMA
+387 QLRVFQAQCVMA
-399 ARAIGNIFIPIL
+399 ARAIGDVFIPIL

-425 RLVASA
+425 RMVFAG
-431 IAGVFGFKLPKVD
+431 IAKLFGFSLPKVD
-444 YSGMNAG
+444 YSGINTG
-451 AKAMGNLGDKTDGAN
+451 AKAMGNLGDKTNGAN

-518 GGGGGIGGIGGGDLG
+518 GGGGGIGGIGGSDLG

-545 IGAKTDEIVKKIK
+545 VASKADEIVKKIK
-558 KAIKTITLILGGA
+558 SAVKKIALILGGA
-571 LLAVGAIIFFFA
+571 LLAVGAILFFF
-583 GKNVKGLGIGL
+583 GGLKEKG
-594 GLMVAGAATLAAGIA
+594 
-609 FGLNNDV
+609 
-616 IENIKNICSAIAG
+616 
-629 VLGGA
+629 
-634 MLALGALFL
+634 
-643 FYGWKNP
+643 
-650 KGMALGLGLMVVGAA
+650 LGLGLMAAGAVTF
-665 SLGTAIAVKLNGNI
+665 GTAIAASLNGKVSKDI
-679 SDEILS
+679 MKILTEI
-685 ILSTIAKILGGAL
+685 TAILGGAL
-698 LAVGAIIFFFGG
+698 LALGAVLFFTGG
-710 KTPTS
+710 SKA
-715 MSLGLGLMIAGAVTL
+715 LGIGLMVAGATSLV
-730 AAGIGLGTGSIVN
+730 ASIGLGTGAITN
-743 DVKRMITQ
+743 DIKRMVTQ
-751 IMIVVGAATLA
+751 IMLIVAAATLA
-762 IGAILVAA
+762 IGAILLYFGQIKLAV
-770 GFLTKG
+770 
-776 IPLMIAGVSS
+776 PLLLIGVTS
-786 LVTAAVINKNAIA
+786 LVTAVGINKNAIV
-799 KFITGSVKS
+799 KFISSGIKA
-808 VWKLIEDNS
+808 VWKFIQNFS
-817 VFFMFLGLI
+817 ACFIVLGVTLMM
-826 LLISGIGIPLGIGL
+826 SGVMIPLGIALLALGATALVSGL
-840 LGLGAAGLYT
+840 VTDGGGNIKSSVKSFMTATKKIIMNVGKLALGVLLLMVPGLQSRGLGLIADGLDG
-850 SLSRSDSGASK
+850 LKGKGDSGFSEV
-861 FLAKVNKFFKS
+861 LGKVSGFFKG
-872 IKDAWDDFV
+872 IKNLWDEFYKWCGEAWN
-881 GWCSKAWENFKKSKF
+881 NFKKSKF
-896 FSWLFGGDDK
+896 FSWLFGDDDK
-906 GTKKTKGGGFDNKF
+906 STKKTKGGGFDNKF

-980 NTGELWKQFKGWW
+980 NTAELWKQFKGWW
-993 KKKTGTPLSVKGTVE
+993 KKKTGTPLSVKGMVE

-1048 KHIGGAFSEKVKLAK
+1048 KHIGGAFSEKVNLAK

-1119 IQTVKDWLTQ
+1119 VQTVKGWLTQ
-1129 KPQSGG
+1129 KSQSGG
-1135 EVKKK
+1135 EVKKQ
-1140 IGVTKTKSWAS
+1140 IGVTKTKSWSS
-1151 GIASWI
+1151 GIAAWI

-1192 MGGKVAKPINLK
+1192 MGGKVAKPIDLK
-1204 TNGWSK
+1204 KHGWSTIGAWVK
-1210 VSSWITKSHMGG
+1210 KFKGG
-1222 NVAKA
+1222 AVNSA
-1227 IDLAKGN
+1227 IDLIKGN
-1234 WKKKSVAGWVG
+1234 WKDKSVAGWVK
-1245 SKDNI
+1245 SSSSDNTANA
-1250 GDPVEKSIN
+1250 GIN

-1271 EWVKDHSSSNSV
+1271 GWVKANSSSNSV
-1283 TVKVNLKKN
+1283 TVTVNLKKK
-1292 GGKTAGGGIFTK
+1292 GGKAAGGGIFTK

-1396 VINAVLVSADAING
+1396 VINAVLVSADVING

>member
-12 QVNSSSTN
+12 QINSSSTN

-26 KLSRSLNRLNT
+26 KLSRSLNRLNA
-37 VLKGSFDT
+37 VLKSSFDT

-67 DKLRNIAESLKAI
+67 DKLRNIAESLKAL
-80 KSVGAVTVSV
+80 KSVGTVTVSV
-90 TDGDSDINKL
+90 TDGDSDIDKL

-114 TTSSAR
+114 TTSSAN
-120 KSTNTSFWSSLR
+120 KSTNTNVWSSLR
-132 VAING
+132 VAINS
-137 VSSSMS
+137 VSASMS
-143 SQKTTTDTNTASMNK
+143 SQKTKADQNTASMNQ
-158 QATTG
+158 QAATG
-163 SRLASVLYS
+163 SKLINVLYS
-172 LRDAYQ
+172 LRNAYQ
-178 AAASGNNNMAK
+178 AAASSNNNMAN
-189 SNENSGKSYTDLLS
+189 SNKGSGKSYTDLLS
-203 KGTIF
+203 KMTIWI
-208 FNIAKATW
+208 NAAKATKD
-216 GTIKGLID
+216 TIKGLID
-224 QSNQYTENLNLFT
+224 QSNQYTEDLNLFT

-274 IIEGFGV
+274 IIRGFGV

-558 KAIKTITLILGGA
+558 KAVKTITLILGGA
-571 LLAVGAIIFFFA
+571 LLAVGAIVFFFA
-583 GKNVKGLGIGL
+583 GKDVKGLGIGL

-650 KGMALGLGLMVVGAA
+650 KGMALGLGLMVLGAV
-665 SLGTAIAVKLNGNI
+665 SLGTAIAVQLNGNI
-679 SDEILS
+679 SDEILG

-698 LAVGAIIFFFGG
+698 LALGAILFFFGG
-710 KTPTS
+710 KTPKS

-730 AAGIGLGTGSIVN
+730 ATGIGMGTGSIVS

-799 KFITGSVKS
+799 KFLSGSLKS
-808 VWKLIEDNS
+808 IWKVIENNS
-817 VFFMFLGLI
+817 AFFIFIGLL
-826 LLISGIGIPLGIGL
+826 LLISGIGIPLAIGL
-840 LGLGAAGLYT
+840 IGLGAAGLYT

-896 FSWLFGGDDK
+896 FSWLSGDNTT
-906 GTKKTKGGGFDNKF
+906 TKKNKNGGMDNKF
-920 LSGYTKDSL
+920 LSGYAKDSL

-993 KKKTGTPLSVKGTVE
+993 KKKTGTPLSVKGMVE

-1026 EPVSESVKLAKE
+1026 EPVSESIKLAKE
-1038 KWKTVKDWVG
+1038 KWKTVKDWVKG
-1048 KHIGGAFSEKVKLAK
+1048 HVGGAFSEKVKLAK

-1073 SKHLGGDFFEN
+1073 STHLGGDFFEN

-1098 KEHTGGI
+1098 KEHTGGL

-1151 GIASWI
+1151 GIAAWI

-1192 MGGKVAKPINLK
+1192 MGGKVAKPIDLK
-1204 TNGWSK
+1204 KNGWSK
-1210 VSSWITKSHMGG
+1210 VSSWVKKSIGDPVG
-1222 NVAKA
+1222 AAVK
-1227 IDLAKGN
+1227 LAKKDWETVGKWVGSKDN
-1234 WKKKSVAGWVG
+1234 RGGAVDAYVKLAKSGWGKSVAGWV
-1245 SKDNI
+1245 KDNS
-1250 GDPVEKSIN
+1250 KSEEVI
-1259 LVKGNWAKKSVA
+1259 
-1271 EWVKDHSSSNSV
+1271 V
-1283 TVKVNLKKN
+1283 TVKLKKK
-1292 GGKTAGGGIFTK
+1292 GARGAAGGGIFTK
-1304 RDFTLLAGGGVITDS
+1304 RDFTFLANGGVITDS

-1441 RISNEEWKRNMR
+1441 KISNEEWKRNMR

>member
-1 MSATTMEQLEI
+1 
-12 QVNSSSTN
+12 
-20 AVEGIS
+20 
-26 KLSRSLNRLNT
+26 
-37 VLKGSFDT
+37 
-45 SNVVQGIQTLNAGLK
+45 
-60 QLDGSAA
+60 
-67 DKLRNIAESLKAI
+67 
-80 KSVGAVTVSV
+80 
-90 TDGDSDINKL
+90 
-100 KLEVKSLREELDKL
+100 
-114 TTSSAR
+114 
-120 KSTNTSFWSSLR
+120 
-132 VAING
+132 
-137 VSSSMS
+137 
-143 SQKTTTDTNTASMNK
+143 
-158 QATTG
+158 
-163 SRLASVLYS
+163 
-172 LRDAYQ
+172 
-178 AAASGNNNMAK
+178 
-189 SNENSGKSYTDLLS
+189 
-203 KGTIF
+203 
-208 FNIAKATW
+208 
-216 GTIKGLID
+216 
-224 QSNQYTENLNLFT
+224 
-237 ASLGEYAGE
+237 
-246 AQQFAERASE
+246 
-256 VLGID
+256 
-261 PSEFMRNEGTFNS
+261 
-274 IIEGFGV
+274 
-281 ANDQAYLMSKNLTQL
+281 
-296 GYDISS
+296 
-302 FYNTDV
+302 
-308 ETAMQKLQSGISGEL
+308 MQKLQSGISGEL

-558 KAIKTITLILGGA
+558 KAVKTITLILGGA

-698 LAVGAIIFFFGG
+698 LALGAIIFFFGG
-710 KTPTS
+710 KMPKT
-715 MSLGLGLMIAGAVTL
+715 MSLGLGLMVAGAVTL

-762 IGAILVAA
+762 IGAILVAC
-770 GFLTKG
+770 GVLTKG

-881 GWCSKAWENFKKSKF
+881 DWCSKAWENFKKSKF

-993 KKKTGTPLSVKGTVE
+993 KKKTGTPLSVKGMVE

-1038 KWKTVKDWVG
+1038 KWKTVKDWV
-1048 KHIGGAFSEKVKLAK
+1048 KDHVGGMFSEKVKLAK

-1119 IQTVKDWLTQ
+1119 IQTVKEWLTQ

-1182 GIAKWIIRNY
+1182 GVAKWIIRNY

-1210 VSSWITKSHMGG
+1210 VSSWIIKSHMGG
-1222 NVAKA
+1222 DVAKA

-1259 LVKGNWAKKSVA
+1259 LVKGNWARKTVE
-1271 EWVKDHSSSNSV
+1271 EWVKKHSTGNGITV
-1283 TVKVNLKKN
+1283 TVNLKKK
-1292 GGKTAGGGIFTK
+1292 GGKAAGGGIFTK

-1396 VINAVLVSADAING
+1396 VINAVLVSADVING

>member
-12 QVNSSSTN
+12 QINSSSTN

-26 KLSRSLNRLNT
+26 KLSRSLNRLNA
-37 VLKGSFDT
+37 VLKSSFDT

-158 QATTG
+158 QAATG
-163 SRLASVLYS
+163 SRLTSVLYS
-172 LRDAYQ
+172 LRNAYQ

-189 SNENSGKSYTDLLS
+189 ANEGSGKSYTDLLS
-203 KGTIF
+203 KWRIWVNVG
-208 FNIAKATW
+208 KATL
-216 GTIKGLID
+216 GTIKGFID
-224 QSNQYTENLNLFT
+224 RSNQYTEDLNLFT

-261 PSEFMRNEGTFNS
+261 PGEFMRNEGTFNS
-274 IIEGFGV
+274 IIKGFGV

-425 RLVASA
+425 RLVANA

-444 YSGMNAG
+444 YSGMNTG
-451 AKAMGNLGDKTDGAN
+451 AKAMDNLADKTNGAN

-495 LNIISPDTNSSPSGS
+495 LNIISPDTNSSPSSS

-518 GGGGGIGGIGGGDLG
+518 GGGGGIGGIGGDDLG
-533 FKLPEYDFLKGA
+533 FKLPEYDFLKGV
-545 IGAKTDEIVKKIK
+545 IGSKTDEIVKKIK

-571 LLAVGAIIFFFA
+571 LLAVGAIVFFFA
-583 GKNVKGLGIGL
+583 GKDVKGLGIGL
-594 GLMVAGAATLAAGIA
+594 SLMVAGAATLAAGIA

-698 LAVGAIIFFFGG
+698 LALGAIIFFFGG
-710 KTPTS
+710 KVPKT
-715 MSLGLGLMIAGAVTL
+715 MSLGLGLMVAGAVTL

-762 IGAILVAA
+762 IGAILVAC

-786 LVTAAVINKNAIA
+786 LVTAVAINKNAIV
-799 KFITGSVKS
+799 KFISSGIKA
-808 VWKLIEDNS
+808 VWKFIQNFS
-817 VFFMFLGLI
+817 ACFIVLGVTMI
-826 LLISGIGIPLGIGL
+826 MSGVMIPLGIALLALGATALVSGL
-840 LGLGAAGLYT
+840 VTDGGGNIKSGVKSFMTATKNIIMNVGKLALGVLLLMVPGLQSRGLGLIADGLDG
-850 SLSRSDSGASK
+850 LKGKGDSGFSK
-861 FLAKVNKFFKS
+861 ILGKVSGFFKG
-872 IKDAWDDFV
+872 IKNLWDEFYK
-881 GWCSKAWENFKKSKF
+881 WCGEAWENFKKSKF
-896 FSWLFGGDDK
+896 FSWLFGDDDK
-906 GTKKTKGGGFDNKF
+906 STKKTKDGGFDNKF

-929 KVGETVGKNVKKGT
+929 KIGETVGKNVKKGT

-974 KPQLED
+974 KPQLKD

-993 KKKTGTPLSVKGTVE
+993 KEKTGTPLSVKGVVE
-1008 LAQKGWKSVQDW
+1008 LARKGWKSV
-1020 VSKYIG
+1020 
-1026 EPVSESVKLAKE
+1026 
-1038 KWKTVKDWVG
+1038 
-1048 KHIGGAFSEKVKLAK
+1048 H
-1063 EKWEDVKSWV
+1063 
-1073 SKHLGGDFFEN
+1073 N
-1084 VGLSKTWDTVLKWV
+1084 
-1098 KEHTGGI
+1098 
-1105 FYKGV
+1105 
-1110 HLLKSFGKG
+1110 
-1119 IQTVKDWLTQ
+1119 WLTQ

-1227 IDLAKGN
+1227 IDLKKGN
-1234 WKKKSVAGWVG
+1234 WKDKSVGGWVG

-1250 GDPVEKSIN
+1250 GDPVKKFIN
-1259 LVKGNWAKKSVA
+1259 LAKGNWKDKSVA
-1271 EWVKDHSSSNSV
+1271 EWVKANSKSESITV
-1283 TVKVNLKKN
+1283 TVNLKKK
-1292 GGKTAGGGIFTK
+1292 GSKAAGGGIFTK

-1319 IWKATPKYAGGTNNA
+1319 IWKATPKYAGGTSNA

-1436 NINND
+1436 SINND

>member
-26 KLSRSLNRLNT
+26 KLSRSLSRLNT

-67 DKLRNIAESLKAI
+67 DKLKNIAESLKAL
-80 KSVGAVTVSV
+80 KSTGSV
-90 TDGDSDINKL
+90 NISITDGDSDIDKL

-120 KSTNTSFWSSLR
+120 KSTNTSAWSSLR
-132 VAING
+132 VAINS
-137 VSSSMS
+137 VSASMS
-143 SQKTTTDTNTASMNK
+143 SQKATTDSNTASMNK
-158 QATTG
+158 QAATG

-172 LRDAYQ
+172 LRNAYQ
-178 AAASGNNNMAK
+178 VAASSNNNMAK
-189 SNENSGKSYTDLLS
+189 SNNGSGKSYTDLLS
-203 KGTIF
+203 KMTIWI
-208 FNIAKATW
+208 NGGKAIL
-216 GTIKGLID
+216 GTIKGFID
-224 QSNQYTENLNLFT
+224 QSNQYTEDLNLFT
-237 ASLGEYAGE
+237 AAMGEYAGE

-261 PSEFMRNEGTFNS
+261 PGEFMRNEGTFNS

-296 GYDISS
+296 GYDLSS

-323 EPLRRL
+323 EPLRRW
-329 GYDLSVARLQQEAY
+329 GYDLSVARLQQEAL

-431 IAGVFGFKLPKVD
+431 IASVFGFKLPKVD
-444 YSGMNAG
+444 YSGMNTG
-451 AKAMGNLGDKTDGAN
+451 AKAMGDLADKTNGAN

-558 KAIKTITLILGGA
+558 KAVKTITLILGGA
-571 LLAVGAIIFFFA
+571 LLAVGAIVFFFA
-583 GKNVKGLGIGL
+583 GKDPKGLGIGL
-594 GLMVAGAATLAAGIA
+594 GLMIAGAATLAAGIA

-616 IENIKNICSAIAG
+616 IENIKNVCSAIAG

-634 MLALGALFL
+634 LLALGAIFL
-643 FYGWKNP
+643 FYGGKYP
-650 KGMALGLGLMVVGAA
+650 KGMAIGLGLMVLGAV

-679 SDEILS
+679 SKEIS
-685 ILSTIAKILGGAL
+685 STLSTIAKILGGAM
-698 LAVGAIIFFFGG
+698 LALGAILFFFGG
-710 KTPTS
+710 KTPRS

-730 AAGIGLGTGSIVN
+730 ATGIGLGTGSIVS

-762 IGAILVAA
+762 IGAILVAC
-770 GFLTKG
+770 GVLTKG

-799 KFITGSVKS
+799 KFLSGSLKS
-808 VWKLIEDNS
+808 IWKVIENNS
-817 VFFMFLGLI
+817 AFFIFIGL
-826 LLISGIGIPLGIGL
+826 LMLISGIGIPLGIGL
-840 LGLGAAGLYT
+840 VGLGAAGLYT

-861 FLAKVNKFFKS
+861 VLAKVNKFFKS

-881 GWCSKAWENFKKSKF
+881 DWCSKAWENFKKSKF
-896 FSWLFGGDDK
+896 FGWLFGDDK
-906 GTKKTKGGGFDNKF
+906 STKKTKGGGFDNKF

-993 KKKTGTPLSVKGTVE
+993 KKKTGTPLSVKGMVE
-1008 LAQKGWKSVQDW
+1008 LGQKGWKSVQDW

-1026 EPVSESVKLAKE
+1026 EPVSESVKLARE
-1038 KWKTVKDWVG
+1038 KWDTVKDWV
-1048 KHIGGAFSEKVKLAK
+1048 KDHVGGMFSEKVKLAQ
-1063 EKWEDVKSWV
+1063 EKWNDVKSWV
-1073 SKHLGGDFFEN
+1073 SKFLGGDFFEN

-1140 IGVTKTKSWAS
+1140 VGVTKTKSWAS

-1192 MGGKVAKPINLK
+1192 MGGKVAKPIDLK
-1204 TNGWSK
+1204 KNGWSTIGAWVK
-1210 VSSWITKSHMGG
+1210 KFKGNPVKSA
-1222 NVAKA
+1222 VE
-1227 IDLAKGN
+1227 LAKKD
-1234 WKKKSVAGWVG
+1234 WKTVGGWVG

-1250 GDPVEKSIN
+1250 GGAVEAHVKLAKS
-1259 LVKGNWAKKSVA
+1259 GWSHSVA
-1271 EWVKDHSSSNSV
+1271 KWVKDNSKSEEV
-1283 TVKVNLKKN
+1283 VVSVKLKKKGAN
-1292 GGKTAGGGIFTK
+1292 GAAGGGIFTK
-1304 RDFTLLAGGGVITDS
+1304 RDFTFLASGGVITDS

-1369 HAIVVGMSRF
+1369 HSIVVGMSRF

-1453 DFYVEYVEPTLKG
+1453 DFYLEYVEPTLRG

-1484 IGNKTVAKSI
+1484 IGNKTVAKAV
-1494 REQEKANGYR
+1494 REQEKANGYK

>member
-12 QVNSSSTN
+12 QINSSSTN

-26 KLSRSLNRLNT
+26 KLSRSLNRLNA
-37 VLKGSFDT
+37 VLKSSFDT

-67 DKLRNIAESLKAI
+67 DKLRNIAESLKAL
-80 KSVGAVTVSV
+80 KSVGTVTVSI
-90 TDGDSDINKL
+90 TNGDSDVNKL
-100 KLEVKSLREELDKL
+100 RVEVESLRQSMGNLTETLN
-114 TTSSAR
+114 TTSTAASR
-120 KSTNTSFWSSLR
+120 TNSSLT
-132 VAING
+132 ALSTG
-137 VSSSMS
+137 VSAAKTSQSSLSASSIQSATGMNRMS
-143 SQKTTTDTNTASMNK
+143 AG
-158 QATTG
+158 A
-163 SRLASVLYS
+163 LS
-172 LRDAYQ
+172 LRAVLSSLKKSIQ
-178 AAASGNNNMAK
+178 GVANSNNNM
-189 SNENSGKSYTDLLS
+189 SNSSGKASMSYTELLS
-203 KGTIF
+203 KCSIWIAAFKAIKQTIGSF
-208 FNIAKATW
+208 
-216 GTIKGLID
+216 ID
-224 QSNQYTENLNLFT
+224 QSNQYVEDLNLFT
-237 ASLGEYAGE
+237 ASMGEYAGE
-246 AQQFAERASE
+246 AQKFAEKASD

-261 PSEFMRNEGTFNS
+261 PGEFMRNEGTFNS
-274 IIEGFGV
+274 IIKGFGV

-296 GYDISS
+296 GYDLSS

-323 EPLRRL
+323 EPLRRW
-329 GYDLSVARLQQEAY
+329 GYDLSVARLQQEAL

-382 NAPAN
+382 NSPAN
-387 QLRVFQAQCTMA
+387 QLRVFKAQCIMS
-399 ARAIGNIFIPIL
+399 ARAIGDVFIPIL

-425 RLVASA
+425 RMVFAG
-431 IAGVFGFKLPKVD
+431 IAKLFGFSLPKVD
-444 YSGMNAG
+444 YSGINTG
-451 AKAMGNLGDKTDGAN
+451 AKAMGNLGDKTNGAN
-466 NSLGKTPKKVNKVT
+466 NSLDKTPKKVNKVT

-495 LNIISPDTNSSPSGS
+495 LNIISPDTNNSPSGS

-518 GGGGGIGGIGGGDLG
+518 GGGGGIGGSDLG

-545 IGAKTDEIVKKIK
+545 VASKADEIVKKIK
-558 KAIKTITLILGGA
+558 SAVKKIALILGGA
-571 LLAVGAIIFFFA
+571 LLAVGAILFFFGDFKA
-583 GKNVKGLGIGL
+583 K
-594 GLMVAGAATLAAGIA
+594 
-609 FGLNNDV
+609 
-616 IENIKNICSAIAG
+616 
-629 VLGGA
+629 
-634 MLALGALFL
+634 
-643 FYGWKNP
+643 
-650 KGMALGLGLMVVGAA
+650 ALGLGLMAAGAVMF
-665 SLGTAIAVKLNGNI
+665 GTAIAANLNGKVSKDI
-679 SDEILS
+679 MKILTEI
-685 ILSTIAKILGGAL
+685 TAILGGAL
-698 LAVGAIIFFFGG
+698 LALGAVLFFTGG
-710 KTPTS
+710 STA
-715 MSLGLGLMIAGAVTL
+715 LGIGLMVAGATSLV
-730 AAGIGLGTGSIVN
+730 ASIGLGTGAITN
-743 DVKRMITQ
+743 DIKRMVTQ
-751 IMIVVGAATLA
+751 IMLIVAAATLA
-762 IGAILVAA
+762 IGAILLYFGQIKLAVPLLLIGVA
-770 GFLTKG
+770 
-776 IPLMIAGVSS
+776 S
-786 LVTAAVINKNAIA
+786 LVTAVGINKNAIV
-799 KFITGSVKS
+799 KFISSGIKA
-808 VWKLIEDNS
+808 VWKFIQNFS
-817 VFFMFLGLI
+817 ACFIVLGVTMI
-826 LLISGIGIPLGIGL
+826 MSGVMIPLGIALLALGATALVSGL
-840 LGLGAAGLYT
+840 VTDDGGNIKSGVKSFMTATKKIIMNVGKLALGVLLLMVPGLQSRGLGLIADGLDG
-850 SLSRSDSGASK
+850 LKGKGDSGFSEV
-861 FLAKVNKFFKS
+861 LGKVSGFFKG
-872 IKDAWDDFV
+872 IKNLWDEFYKWCGEAWN
-881 GWCSKAWENFKKSKF
+881 NFKKSKF

-906 GTKKTKGGGFDNKF
+906 STKKTKGGGFDNRF

-993 KKKTGTPLSVKGTVE
+993 EKKTGTPLSVKGMVE

-1026 EPVSESVKLAKE
+1026 DPVSESVKLAKE
-1038 KWKTVKDWVG
+1038 KWDTVKDWVK
-1048 KHIGGAFSEKVKLAK
+1048 KHVGGMFSEKVKLAQ

-1073 SKHLGGDFFEN
+1073 SNFLGGDFFEN

-1098 KEHTGGI
+1098 KEHTGGL

-1119 IQTVKDWLTQ
+1119 IQAVKDWLTQ

-1135 EVKKK
+1135 EVKKPV
-1140 IGVTKTKSWAS
+1140 GVTKSKGWLK
-1151 GIASWI
+1151 GIAEWI

-1192 MGGKVAKPINLK
+1192 MGGKVAKPIDLK
-1204 TNGWSK
+1204 KNGWSK
-1210 VSSWITKSHMGG
+1210 VSSWISKSYMGG
-1222 NVAKA
+1222 KVAKA
-1227 IDLAKGN
+1227 IDLTKG
-1234 WKKKSVAGWVG
+1234 WKGT
-1245 SKDNI
+1245 
-1250 GDPVEKSIN
+1250 
-1259 LVKGNWAKKSVA
+1259 VA
-1271 EWVKDHSSSNSV
+1271 EWVKSTKDPNNWGGALEKKINLAKGNWGSSVAKWVKDNSKSESI
-1283 TVKVNLKKN
+1283 TVEVNLKKK
-1292 GGKTAGGGIFTK
+1292 GSKAAGGGIFTK
-1304 RDFTLLAGGGVITDS
+1304 RDFTLLASGGVITDS

>member
-67 DKLRNIAESLKAI
+67 DKLKNIAESLKAL
-80 KSVGAVTVSV
+80 KSTGSV
-90 TDGDSDINKL
+90 NISITDGDSDIDKL

-120 KSTNTSFWSSLR
+120 TSTNTSVWSSLR
-132 VAING
+132 VAINS
-137 VSSSMS
+137 VSASMF
-143 SQKTTTDTNTASMNK
+143 SQKTKADQNTASMNQ
-158 QATTG
+158 QAATG
-163 SRLASVLYS
+163 SKLINVLYS
-172 LRDAYQ
+172 LRNAYQ
-178 AAASGNNNMAK
+178 AAASSNNNMAN
-189 SNENSGKSYTDLLS
+189 SNKGSGKSYTDLLS
-203 KGTIF
+203 KMTIWI
-208 FNIAKATW
+208 NAGKAVL
-216 GTIKGLID
+216 GTIKGVID
-224 QSNQYTENLNLFT
+224 QSNQYTEDLNLFT
-237 ASLGEYAGE
+237 AAMGEYAGE

-261 PSEFMRNEGTFNS
+261 PGEFMRNEGTFNS

-302 FYNTDV
+302 FFNTDV

-431 IAGVFGFKLPKVD
+431 IASVFGFKLPKVD
-444 YSGMNAG
+444 YSGMNTG
-451 AKAMGNLGDKTDGAN
+451 AKAMGDLADKTNGAN

-518 GGGGGIGGIGGGDLG
+518 GGGGGGIGGIGGGDLG

-558 KAIKTITLILGGA
+558 KAVKTITLILGGA
-571 LLAVGAIIFFFA
+571 LLAVGAIVFFFA
-583 GKNVKGLGIGL
+583 GKNPKGLGIGL

-616 IENIKNICSAIAG
+616 VENIKNICSAIAG

-634 MLALGALFL
+634 LLALGALFL
-643 FYGWKNP
+643 FYGGKYP
-650 KGMALGLGLMVVGAA
+650 KGMAIGLGLMVLGAV

-679 SDEILS
+679 SKEIS
-685 ILSTIAKILGGAL
+685 STLSTIAKILGGAM
-698 LAVGAIIFFFGG
+698 LALGAILFFFGG
-710 KTPTS
+710 KTPRS
-715 MSLGLGLMIAGAVTL
+715 MSLGLGLIIAGAVTL
-730 AAGIGLGTGSIVN
+730 ATGIGLGTGSIVS
-743 DVKRMITQ
+743 DVKRIITQ

-762 IGAILVAA
+762 IGAILVAS

-776 IPLMIAGVSS
+776 IPLMLAGVSS
-786 LVTAAVINKNAIA
+786 LVTAAAINKNAIA
-799 KFITGSVKS
+799 KFLSGSLKS
-808 VWKLIEDNS
+808 IWKVIENNS
-817 VFFMFLGLI
+817 AFFIFIGLL

-840 LGLGAAGLYT
+840 IGLGAAGLYT

-861 FLAKVNKFFKS
+861 VLAKINKFFKS

-881 GWCSKAWENFKKSKF
+881 DWCSKAWENFKKSKF
-896 FSWLFGGDDK
+896 FGWLFGGDDK
-906 GTKKTKGGGFDNKF
+906 STKKTKGGGFDNKF

-993 KKKTGTPLSVKGTVE
+993 EKKTGTPLSVKGMVE

-1020 VSKYIG
+1020 VNKYIG

-1048 KHIGGAFSEKVKLAK
+1048 KHIGGAFSEKVNLAK

-1151 GIASWI
+1151 GIAAWI

-1192 MGGKVAKPINLK
+1192 MGGKVAKPIDLK
-1204 TNGWSK
+1204 KNGWSK
-1210 VSSWITKSHMGG
+1210 VSSWVKKSIGDP
-1222 NVAKA
+1222 VKA
-1227 IDLAKGN
+1227 AVKLAKKDWETVGKWVGSKDN
-1234 WKKKSVAGWVG
+1234 KGGAVDAYVKLAKSGWGKSVAGWV
-1245 SKDNI
+1245 KDNS
-1250 GDPVEKSIN
+1250 KSEEVI
-1259 LVKGNWAKKSVA
+1259 
-1271 EWVKDHSSSNSV
+1271 V
-1283 TVKVNLKKN
+1283 TVKLKKK
-1292 GGKTAGGGIFTK
+1292 GARGAAGGGIFTK
-1304 RDFTLLAGGGVITDS
+1304 RDFTFLANGGVITDS

-1355 TEVMNRFQLASVME
+1355 TEVMNRFQLASVMK

-1484 IGNKTVAKSI
+1484 IGNKTVAKAV
-1494 REQEKANGYR
+1494 REQEKANGYK